1 MGQAS
6 FYHCC
11 CLLLVCLVLSTLNG
25 RAAAATRVRVSS
37 STTMTRN
44 IEEENALL
52 LLLAGPPVL
61 SESIMGTVG
70 RLPCNV
76 TPPIYEDRVALV
88 IWYKVGLKTPIY
100 SVDTRDSNFAQGTH
114 WSDETYRERLSFH
127 VEGRAGTLS
136 IKSTTED
143 DTGEYRCRVDF
154 QKSPT
159 RNSKVNLT
167 VIIPPESVIILDSK
181 GATIKDH
188 TLGPYNEGSAIN
200 ITCVAIGGRPQPRVT
215 WLHGNTIYKNASVGH
230 ALSERRVGN
239 VLSLARL
246 ERRNLHMQ
254 LTCRAEN
261 NNLTTPIISSVVLD
275 MNLRPL
281 IVKLQGEN
289 RPLSAGNSYQL
300 SCVVIGARP
309 APTITWW
316 KGSSPMKNTH
326 EIANPDGNMTTSV
339 LTFTPTIDDRGK
351 FLSCR
356 AEQGMIPESGL
367 EDGWKLDIY
376 HIPVVSLELG
386 TNSLNATLREGIDV
400 FFECNIKSNPWIYK
414 VSWRHNGAILANNP
428 AEGIAVSNQSLVLQN
443 ASRARSGIY
452 TCVGSNREG
461 DGESN
466 PVQLDIRFA
475 PVCRSNQ
482 RTTYSSGRHE
492 TVKVAC
498 EIDANPMEASYVWKF
513 NASQGETVDI
523 PASQVAVDRGRSI
536 AHYTPMTENDYGTL
550 LCWATNE
557 IGDQSEPC
565 VYTIV
570 PAGEPDPLLNCTV
583 LNQTSTGF
591 QIECIEGFDGGLQQD
606 FIMEVYVNGTTRNP
620 KFSKSNRPY
629 FEVSGLVPGM
639 GYNVFLIANNSK
651 GRSNATILQV
661 YTLKDPEKQTVR
673 ITFTK
678 FYQGV
683 RPASTTTTALAT
695 SSDCVCDEE
704 EFLGVGRGKGLVHD
718 AGQDQATE
726 DLSLAYAPVIED
738 IRPFL
743 GILAGIVGSVFL
755 VALII
760 VIVVRV
766 RGSSGRDR
774 NNYSHP
780 GNGGSGG
787 GGTGGGGVAVAG
799 TGGPAGTTAN
809 GNGSLGLLASN
820 NNGSLGIGGTLA
832 HNGGQ
837 SVQDMHRIG
846 RDTCHVTSSLDSI
859 DKNPDIIPQDGHDV
873 DDEWTTT
880 KGHNRAYATAALA
893 EQNAVITSSTYDHL
907 MPTYAV
913 VDKKTGGL
921 PPGSGHGHG
930 PYIQY
935 NTLIPVSKMG
945 AYASQQQ
952 QQQQQ
957 HPHTH
962 PHQHPHQ
969 HQLQAGQQQ
978 QQQQKTELSY
988 SDLTAPMV
996 GVGGSAVGV
1005 QRLAPYCS
1013 ATLGRPGR
1021 GQAELKR
1028 AEPNIYSQ
1036 VNVMMDDE
1044 ILADLQAATAAGGS
1058 YVAGAVVDNVG
1069 GRGASPSLYLQG
1081 HATRIDLA
1089 HHPMPMYSTSPMFA
1103 TNGGTITGVTMSHPS
1118 QLATFSPT
1126 PPPPIFTHSVMTAT
1140 GEGGLLQPVTCMG
1153 LVAAT
1158 SSAAAAAA
1166 SGQHQQ
1172 QQQHHHQTTANG
1184 GNGSIVGV
1192 NVGMSLY
1199 GSDVGKPQ
1207 LLKTVPEEMHH
1218 QLNGEDVLIAQD
1230 RNHGTGTRF

>member
-1 MGQAS
+1 MS
-6 FYHCC
+6 RSCSRSLSLPL
-11 CLLLVCLVLSTLNG
+11 CLLVLSALNG
-25 RAAAATRVRVSS
+25 QAAGATRVRVSS

-44 IEEENALL
+44 IEEEN
-52 LLLAGPPVL
+52 GPPVL

-127 VEGRAGTLS
+127 VEGRAGTLT

-167 VIIPPESVIILDSK
+167 VIIPPETVIILDSK
-181 GATIKDH
+181 GAAIKDH
-188 TLGPYNEGSAIN
+188 TLGPYNEGSGIN
-200 ITCVAIGGRPQPRVT
+200 ITCVAVGGRPQPRVT
-215 WLHGNTIYKNASVGH
+215 WLHGNTVYKDASVGQ

-239 VLSLARL
+239 VLSLQRL

-316 KGSSPMKNTH
+316 KGSTPMKNTH

-356 AEQGMIPESGL
+356 AEQSMIPESGM

-386 TNSLNATLREGIDV
+386 TNSLNSTLREGIDV

-414 VSWRHNGAILANNP
+414 VSWRHNGEILSNNP

-475 PVCRSNQ
+475 PVCRPRQ
-482 RTTYSSGRHE
+482 RVSYSSGRHE

-498 EIDANPMEASYVWKF
+498 EIDANPAEATYVWKF
-513 NASQGETVDI
+513 NATQGETVDI

-606 FIMEVYVNGTTRNP
+606 FIMEVYMNGTTRHP
-620 KFSKSNRPY
+620 KISKSKRPY

-639 GYNVFLIANNSK
+639 GYNVFLIAHNSK

-661 YTLKDPEKQTVR
+661 YTLKDPEKQT
-673 ITFTK
+673 
-678 FYQGV
+678 
-683 RPASTTTTALAT
+683 
-695 SSDCVCDEE
+695 
-704 EFLGVGRGKGLVHD
+704 
-718 AGQDQATE
+718 

-780 GNGGSGG
+780 GSGVGVGGTTGNGSGLG
-787 GGTGGGGVAVAG
+787 GGGGGVG
-799 TGGPAGTTAN
+799 GTTAN

-820 NNGSLGIGGTLA
+820 NNGSLVIGTLG

-846 RDTCHVTSSLDSI
+846 RETCHVTSSLDSI
-859 DKNPDIIPQDGHDV
+859 DKNPDIIPQGGLDGHDL
-873 DDEWTTT
+873 DDEWTT
-880 KGHNRAYATAALA
+880 KGHGRAYATAALA
-893 EQNAVITSSTYDHL
+893 EQNAVITSGTYDHL

-913 VDKKTGGL
+913 VDKKTAP
-921 PPGSGHGHG
+921 PPGHGQ
-930 PYIQY
+930 YIQY

-945 AYASQQQ
+945 AYANQQQ
-952 QQQQQ
+952 QLQQQ
-957 HPHTH
+957 P
-962 PHQHPHQ
+962 
-969 HQLQAGQQQ
+969 
-978 QQQQKTELSY
+978 QQKTELSY
-988 SDLTAPMV
+988 SELTAPL
-996 GVGGSAVGV
+996 VGGPVGV
-1005 QRLAPYCS
+1005 QRMAPYCS

-1021 GQAELKR
+1021 QTELKR

-1036 VNVMMDDE
+1036 
-1044 ILADLQAATAAGGS
+1044 
-1058 YVAGAVVDNVG
+1058 
-1069 GRGASPSLYLQG
+1069 
-1081 HATRIDLA
+1081 IDLA
-1089 HHPMPMYSTSPMFA
+1089 HHPMPMYSTSPMFG
-1103 TNGGTITGVTMSHPS
+1103 TNSTITGVTMSHPS

-1126 PPPPIFTHSVMTAT
+1126 PPPPIFTHSMVTT
-1140 GEGGLLQPVTCMG
+1140 GDGLLQPVTCMG
-1153 LVAAT
+1153 LVAT
-1158 SSAAAAAA
+1158 SSAGA
-1166 SGQHQQ
+1166 SVPGSVQLPPQQQ
-1172 QQQHHHQTTANG
+1172 QQQHQQLTAANG
-1184 GNGSIVGV
+1184 GNGSIVGM
-1192 NVGMSLY
+1192 GMSLY

-1207 LLKTVPEEMHH
+1207 LLKTVPEEVHH

-1230 RNHGTGTRF
+1230 RNLGSGTRF

>member
-1 MGQAS
+1 MS
-6 FYHCC
+6 RSCSRSLSLPL
-11 CLLLVCLVLSTLNG
+11 CLLVLSALNG
-25 RAAAATRVRVSS
+25 QAAGATRVRVSS

-44 IEEENALL
+44 IEEENALM

-127 VEGRAGTLS
+127 VEGRAGTLT

-167 VIIPPESVIILDSK
+167 VIIPPETVIILDSK
-181 GATIKDH
+181 GAAIKDH
-188 TLGPYNEGSAIN
+188 TLGPYNEGSGIN
-200 ITCVAIGGRPQPRVT
+200 ITCVAVGGRPQPRVT
-215 WLHGNTIYKNASVGH
+215 WLHGNTVYKDASVGQ

-239 VLSLARL
+239 VLSLQRL

-316 KGSSPMKNTH
+316 KGSTPMKNTH

-356 AEQGMIPESGL
+356 AEQSMIPESGM

-386 TNSLNATLREGIDV
+386 TNSLNSTLREGIDV

-414 VSWRHNGAILANNP
+414 VSWRHNGEILSNNP

-475 PVCRSNQ
+475 PVCRPRQ
-482 RTTYSSGRHE
+482 RVSYSSGRHE

-498 EIDANPMEASYVWKF
+498 EIDANPAEATYVWKF
-513 NASQGETVDI
+513 NATQGETVDI

-606 FIMEVYVNGTTRNP
+606 FIMEVYMNGTTRHP
-620 KFSKSNRPY
+620 KISKSKRPY

-639 GYNVFLIANNSK
+639 GYNVFLIAHNSK

-661 YTLKDPEKQTVR
+661 YTLKDPEKQT
-673 ITFTK
+673 
-678 FYQGV
+678 
-683 RPASTTTTALAT
+683 
-695 SSDCVCDEE
+695 
-704 EFLGVGRGKGLVHD
+704 
-718 AGQDQATE
+718 

-780 GNGGSGG
+780 GSGVGVGGTTGNGSGLG
-787 GGTGGGGVAVAG
+787 GGGGGVG
-799 TGGPAGTTAN
+799 GTTAN

-820 NNGSLGIGGTLA
+820 NNGSLVIGTLG

-846 RDTCHVTSSLDSI
+846 RETCHVTSSLDSI
-859 DKNPDIIPQDGHDV
+859 DKNPDIIPQDGHDL
-873 DDEWTTT
+873 DDEWTT
-880 KGHNRAYATAALA
+880 KGHGRAYATAALA
-893 EQNAVITSSTYDHL
+893 EQNAVITSGTYDHL

-913 VDKKTGGL
+913 VDKKTAP
-921 PPGSGHGHG
+921 PPGHGQ
-930 PYIQY
+930 YIQY

-945 AYASQQQ
+945 AYANQQQ
-952 QQQQQ
+952 QLQQQ
-957 HPHTH
+957 P
-962 PHQHPHQ
+962 
-969 HQLQAGQQQ
+969 
-978 QQQQKTELSY
+978 QQKTELSY
-988 SDLTAPMV
+988 SELTAPL
-996 GVGGSAVGV
+996 VGGPVGV
-1005 QRLAPYCS
+1005 QRMAPYCS

-1021 GQAELKR
+1021 QTELKR

-1036 VNVMMDDE
+1036 
-1044 ILADLQAATAAGGS
+1044 
-1058 YVAGAVVDNVG
+1058 
-1069 GRGASPSLYLQG
+1069 
-1081 HATRIDLA
+1081 IDLA
-1089 HHPMPMYSTSPMFA
+1089 HHPMPMYSTSPMFG
-1103 TNGGTITGVTMSHPS
+1103 TNSTITGVTMSHPS

-1126 PPPPIFTHSVMTAT
+1126 PPPPIFTHSMVTT
-1140 GEGGLLQPVTCMG
+1140 GDGLLQPVTCMG
-1153 LVAAT
+1153 LVAT
-1158 SSAAAAAA
+1158 SSAGA
-1166 SGQHQQ
+1166 SVPGSVQLPPQQQ
-1172 QQQHHHQTTANG
+1172 QQQHQQLTAANG
-1184 GNGSIVGV
+1184 GNGSIVGM
-1192 NVGMSLY
+1192 GMSLY

-1207 LLKTVPEEMHH
+1207 LLKTVPEEVHH

-1230 RNHGTGTRF
+1230 RNLGSGTRF

>member
-1 MGQAS
+1 MGRS
-6 FYHCC
+6 CSRWLSLPL
-11 CLLLVCLVLSTLNG
+11 CLLVLFVLSTLNG
-25 RAAAATRVRVSS
+25 QAEAASRVRVSS

-61 SESIMGTVG
+61 AESIMGTVG

-127 VEGRAGTLS
+127 VEGRAGTLTM
-136 IKSTTED
+136 KSTTED

-188 TLGPYNEGSAIN
+188 TLGPYNEGSGIN

-215 WLHGNTIYKNASVGH
+215 WLHGNTVYKDASVGQS
-230 ALSERRVGN
+230 LSERRVAN
-239 VLSLARL
+239 VLSLQRL

-316 KGSSPMKNTH
+316 KGSTPMKNTH
-326 EIANPDGNMTTSV
+326 EIGNPDGNMTTSV

-356 AEQGMIPESGL
+356 AEQSMIPESGL

-386 TNSLNATLREGIDV
+386 TNSLNSTLREGIDV

-414 VSWRHNGAILANNP
+414 VSWRHNGEILANNP

-475 PVCRSNQ
+475 PVCRPRQ
-482 RTTYSSGRHE
+482 RVSYSSGRHE

-498 EIDANPMEASYVWKF
+498 EIDANPAEATYVWKF
-513 NASQGETVDI
+513 NATQGETVDI

-606 FIMEVYVNGTTRNP
+606 FIMEVYMNGTTRHP
-620 KFSKSNRPY
+620 KISKSKRPY

-639 GYNVFLIANNSK
+639 GYNVFLIAHNSK

-661 YTLKDPEKQTVR
+661 YTLKDPEKQTVK

-678 FYQGV
+678 SFQGF
-683 RPASTTTTALAT
+683 RPAYPKSKATATTT
-695 SSDCVCDEE
+695 SDCVCDED
-704 EFLGVGRGKGLVHD
+704 EFINLGKGIGLDVGKD
-718 AGQDQATE
+718 VDQQE

-780 GNGGSGG
+780 GSGVVGVGGTTTGNGSGM
-787 GGTGGGGVAVAG
+787 GGV
-799 TGGPAGTTAN
+799 GGVGGMGGTTAN

-820 NNGSLGIGGTLA
+820 NNGSLVIGTLG

-846 RDTCHVTSSLDSI
+846 RETCHVTSSLDSI
-859 DKNPDIIPQDGHDV
+859 DKNPDIIPQDGHDL
-873 DDEWTTT
+873 DDEWTT
-880 KGHNRAYATAALA
+880 KGHGRAYATAAMA
-893 EQNAVITSSTYDHL
+893 EQNAVITSGTYDHL

-913 VDKKTGGL
+913 VDKKTG
-921 PPGSGHGHG
+921 PPPAHG

-945 AYASQQQ
+945 AYANQQQ
-952 QQQQQ
+952 QLQQQ
-957 HPHTH
+957 P
-962 PHQHPHQ
+962 
-969 HQLQAGQQQ
+969 
-978 QQQQKTELSY
+978 QQKTELSY
-988 SDLTAPMV
+988 SDLTAPL
-996 GVGGSAVGV
+996 VGGPVSV
-1005 QRLAPYCS
+1005 QRMAPYCS

-1021 GQAELKR
+1021 QTELKR

-1044 ILADLQAATAAGGS
+1044 ILANLQAATTSGRS

-1069 GRGASPSLYLQG
+1069 GAANLYVQG
-1081 HATRIDLA
+1081 YATRIDLA
-1089 HHPMPMYSTSPMFA
+1089 HHPMPMYSTSPMFG
-1103 TNGGTITGVTMSHPS
+1103 TNSTITGVTMSHPS

-1126 PPPPIFTHSVMTAT
+1126 PPPPIFTHSMVTT
-1140 GEGGLLQPVTCMG
+1140 GDGLLQPVTCMG
-1153 LVAAT
+1153 LVAT
-1158 SSAAAAAA
+1158 SSAA
-1166 SGQHQQ
+1166 SVPGSVPLPPQQQQHQQ
-1172 QQQHHHQTTANG
+1172 QQQQLTAANG
-1184 GNGSIVGV
+1184 GNGSIVGM
-1192 NVGMSLY
+1192 GMSLY

-1207 LLKTVPEEMHH
+1207 LLKTVPEEVHH

-1230 RNHGTGTRF
+1230 RNLGSGTRF

>member
-6 FYHCC
+6 LFCCHCC
-11 CLLLVCLVLSTLNG
+11 CLLVCLVLSTLNG
-25 RAAAATRVRVSS
+25 PAAGATRVRVSS

-44 IEEENALL
+44 IEEEN
-52 LLLAGPPVL
+52 GPPVL

-70 RLPCNV
+70 LLPCNV

-100 SVDTRDSNFAQGTH
+100 SVDTRDSNFDRGTH
-114 WSDETYRERLSFH
+114 WSDETYRERLSFN
-127 VEGRAGTLS
+127 VTGRAGTLS

-215 WLHGNTIYKNASVGH
+215 WLHGNTIYKNASVGQS
-230 ALSERRVGN
+230 LSERRVGN

-356 AEQGMIPESGL
+356 AEQSMIPESGM

-475 PVCRSNQ
+475 PVCRGGQ

-498 EIDANPMEASYVWKF
+498 EIDANPMEATYVWKF

-557 IGDQSEPC
+557 IGDQSDPC

-591 QIECIEGFDGGLQQD
+591 QIECIEGFDGGLQQE
-606 FIMEVYVNGTTRNP
+606 FIMEVYMNGTTRNP
-620 KFSKSNRPY
+620 KVSRLNRPY

-639 GYNVFLIANNSK
+639 GYNVFLIANNTK

-661 YTLKDPEKQTVR
+661 YTLKDPEKQT
-673 ITFTK
+673 
-678 FYQGV
+678 
-683 RPASTTTTALAT
+683 
-695 SSDCVCDEE
+695 
-704 EFLGVGRGKGLVHD
+704 
-718 AGQDQATE
+718 

-766 RGSSGRDR
+766 RGSTGRDR

-780 GNGGSGG
+780 GSGGG
-787 GGTGGGGVAVAG
+787 GGTGSGATGSAG
-799 TGGPAGTTAN
+799 IGGPGGTTAN

-859 DKNPDIIPQDGHDV
+859 DKNPDIIPQGGLDGHDV
-873 DDEWTTT
+873 DDEWTT
-880 KGHNRAYATAALA
+880 KGHSRAYATAALA

-913 VDKKTGGL
+913 VDKKTGG
-921 PPGSGHGHG
+921 PPPGHG

-945 AYASQQQ
+945 AYANQHQ

-957 HPHTH
+957 HTH
-962 PHQHPHQ
+962 PHQHQ
-969 HQLQAGQQQ
+969 HQLQGVP
-978 QQQQKTELSY
+978 QQQKTELSY

-996 GVGGSAVGV
+996 GSAVGV

-1021 GQAELKR
+1021 GQTELKR

-1036 VNVMMDDE
+1036 
-1044 ILADLQAATAAGGS
+1044 
-1058 YVAGAVVDNVG
+1058 
-1069 GRGASPSLYLQG
+1069 
-1081 HATRIDLA
+1081 IDLA

-1103 TNGGTITGVTMSHPS
+1103 TNSTITGVTMSHPS
-1118 QLATFSPT
+1118 QMATFSPT

-1158 SSAAAAAA
+1158 SSGA
-1166 SGQHQQ
+1166 GQQHQQ
-1172 QQQHHHQTTANG
+1172 QHQHQHQTTANG

>member
-1 MGQAS
+1 MS
-6 FYHCC
+6 RTSSRSLFLPL
-11 CLLLVCLVLSTLNG
+11 CLLVLSALNG
-25 RAAAATRVRVSS
+25 PAAAASRVRVSS

-127 VEGRAGTLS
+127 VEGRAGTLT

-181 GATIKDH
+181 GVTIEDH
-188 TLGPYNEGSAIN
+188 TLGPYNEGSGIN

-215 WLHGNTIYKNASVGH
+215 WLHGNTVYKNASVGQP
-230 ALSERRVGN
+230 LSERRVGN
-239 VLSLARL
+239 TLSLARL

-289 RPLSAGNSYQL
+289 RALSAGNSYQL

-316 KGSSPMKNTH
+316 KGSTPMKNTH
-326 EIANPDGNMTTSV
+326 EIATPDGNLTTSV

-356 AEQGMIPESGL
+356 AEQSMIPESGM

-386 TNSLNATLREGIDV
+386 TNSLNSTLREGIDV
-400 FFECNIKSNPWIYK
+400 FFECNIKSNPWIYE
-414 VSWRHNGAILANNP
+414 VSWRHNGKILTNNP

-475 PVCRSNQ
+475 PVCRPRQ
-482 RTTYSSGRHE
+482 RLSYSSGRHE

-498 EIDANPMEASYVWKF
+498 EIDANPAEATYVWKF
-513 NASQGETVDI
+513 NATQGETVDI

-565 VYTIV
+565 VYTIF

-591 QIECIEGFDGGLQQD
+591 QIECIEGFNGGLQQD
-606 FIMEVYVNGTTRNP
+606 FIMEVYMNGTTRHP
-620 KFSKSNRPY
+620 KISKSKRPY
-629 FEVSGLVPGM
+629 FEVNGLVPGM

-661 YTLKDPEKQTVR
+661 YTLKDPEKQTVK

-678 FYQGV
+678 SFQGL
-683 RPASTTTTALAT
+683 RPAYPKSKATATTT
-695 SSDCVCDEE
+695 SDCVCDED
-704 EFLGVGRGKGLVHD
+704 EFLNLGKGISHD
-718 AGQDQATE
+718 EGTDADQQE

-743 GILAGIVGSVFL
+743 GILAGIVGSIFL

-780 GNGGSGG
+780 GSGVGGVGGTTGNGSGMG
-787 GGTGGGGVAVAG
+787 GGGGGVG
-799 TGGPAGTTAN
+799 GTTAN

-820 NNGSLGIGGTLA
+820 NNGSLVIGTLG

-846 RDTCHVTSSLDSI
+846 RETCHVTSSLDSI
-859 DKNPDIIPQDGHDV
+859 DKNPDIIPQGGLDGHDL
-873 DDEWTTT
+873 DDEWTT
-880 KGHNRAYATAALA
+880 KGHGRTYATAAMA
-893 EQNAVITSSTYDHL
+893 EQNAVITSGTYDHL

-913 VDKKTGGL
+913 VDKKTAP
-921 PPGSGHGHG
+921 PPGHGQ
-930 PYIQY
+930 YIQY

-945 AYASQQQ
+945 AYANQQQ
-952 QQQQQ
+952 QLQQQ
-957 HPHTH
+957 P
-962 PHQHPHQ
+962 
-969 HQLQAGQQQ
+969 
-978 QQQQKTELSY
+978 QQKTELSY
-988 SDLTAPMV
+988 SELSAPLV
-996 GVGGSAVGV
+996 SGPVGV
-1005 QRLAPYCS
+1005 QRMAPYCS

-1021 GQAELKR
+1021 QAELKR

-1036 VNVMMDDE
+1036 
-1044 ILADLQAATAAGGS
+1044 
-1058 YVAGAVVDNVG
+1058 
-1069 GRGASPSLYLQG
+1069 
-1081 HATRIDLA
+1081 IDLA
-1089 HHPMPMYSTSPMFA
+1089 HHPMPMYSTSPMFG
-1103 TNGGTITGVTMSHPS
+1103 TNSTITGVTMSHPS

-1126 PPPPIFTHSVMTAT
+1126 PPPPIFTHSMVTT
-1140 GEGGLLQPVTCMG
+1140 GDGLLQPVTCMG
-1153 LVAAT
+1153 LVAT
-1158 SSAAAAAA
+1158 SSAGA
-1166 SGQHQQ
+1166 SVPGPVPLPPQQ
-1172 QQQHHHQTTANG
+1172 QQQQQLTAANG
-1184 GNGSIVGV
+1184 GNGSIVGM
-1192 NVGMSLY
+1192 GMSLY

-1207 LLKTVPEEMHH
+1207 LLKTVPEEVHH
-1218 QLNGEDVLIAQD
+1218 QLNGEDILIAQD
-1230 RNHGTGTRF
+1230 RNLGSGTRF

>member
-1 MGQAS
+1 MCLAVS
-6 FYHCC
+6 
-11 CLLLVCLVLSTLNG
+11 CLLSLLLCLVLPAFNG
-25 RAAAATRVRVSS
+25 HAAAATRARVSS

-52 LLLAGPPVL
+52 NLLAGPPVL
-61 SESIMGTVG
+61 SESIIGTMG

-127 VEGRAGTLS
+127 VEGRAGTLT

-167 VIIPPESVIILDSK
+167 VITPPESIIILDSK

-188 TLGPYNEGSAIN
+188 TLGPYNEGSN
-200 ITCVAIGGRPQPRVT
+200 VNVTCVAIGGRPQPRVT
-215 WLHGNTIYKNASVGH
+215 WWHGNTMFNSSGVGH
-230 ALSERRVGN
+230 PLSERRVGN
-239 VLSLARL
+239 VLSLAKLKRK
-246 ERRNLHMQ
+246 NLHMQ

-261 NNLTTPIISSVVLD
+261 NNLTTPIISSIVLD

-281 IVKLQGEN
+281 IVKLQDEN

-300 SCVVIGARP
+300 SCVVIGSRP
-309 APTITWW
+309 APTVTWW
-316 KGSSPMKNTH
+316 KGSTPMKNTH

-356 AEQGMIPESGL
+356 AEQSMIHESGM

-386 TNSLNATLREGIDV
+386 TNSLNATLREGVDV
-400 FFECNIKSNPWIYK
+400 FFECNIKSNPWIHK
-414 VSWRHNGAILANNP
+414 VSWRHNGEILANNP
-428 AEGIAVSNQSLVLQN
+428 AEGIVVANQSLVLQN
-443 ASRARSGIY
+443 ASRARTGIY
-452 TCVGSNREG
+452 TCIGSNREG

-475 PVCRSNQ
+475 PVCRAGQ

-498 EIDANPMEASYVWKF
+498 EIDANPADATYIWKF
-513 NASQGETVDI
+513 NATQGETADI
-523 PASQVAVDRGRSI
+523 PASLVAVDRGRSV
-536 AHYTPMTENDYGTL
+536 AHYTPMVENDYGTL
-550 LCWATNE
+550 LCWASNE

-565 VYTIV
+565 VYTIT
-570 PAGEPDPLLNCTV
+570 PAGEPDPLVNCTL
-583 LNQTSTGF
+583 LNQTSSGF

-606 FIMEVYVNGTTRNP
+606 FIMEVYVNGTTRFP
-620 KFSKSNRPY
+620 KIYKSKKPY

-639 GYNVFLIANNSK
+639 GYNVFLIAHNSK

-661 YTLKDPEKQTVR
+661 YTLKDPEKQTD
-673 ITFTK
+673 
-678 FYQGV
+678 QS
-683 RPASTTTTALAT
+683 PAY
-695 SSDCVCDEE
+695 
-704 EFLGVGRGKGLVHD
+704 GH
-718 AGQDQATE
+718 
-726 DLSLAYAPVIED
+726 VIED

-743 GILAGIVGSVFL
+743 GILAGIVGSIFL
-755 VALII
+755 VAVII
-760 VIVVRV
+760 VVVVRV

-780 GNGGSGG
+780 GNGGSS
-787 GGTGGGGVAVAG
+787 
-799 TGGPAGTTAN
+799 TAN
-809 GNGSLGLLASN
+809 GNGNLGILGSN
-820 NNGSLGIGGTLA
+820 NNGSLGIGTLA

-846 RDTCHVTSSLDSI
+846 RETCHVTSSLDSI

-873 DDEWTTT
+873 DDEWTT

-893 EQNAVITSSTYDHL
+893 EQNAVITSSTYDHII
-907 MPTYAV
+907 PTYAV
-913 VDKKTGGL
+913 VDKKSG
-921 PPGSGHGHG
+921 PPTAHGQ
-930 PYIQY
+930 YIQY

-945 AYASQQQ
+945 AYAN
-952 QQQQQ
+952 QQQQ
-957 HPHTH
+957 H
-962 PHQHPHQ
+962 QQ
-969 HQLQAGQQQ
+969 QQQQ

-988 SDLTAPMV
+988 SELAAPLVGNAV
-996 GVGGSAVGV
+996 GVGSV
-1005 QRLAPYCS
+1005 QRLTPYCS
-1013 ATLGRPGR
+1013 ATLGRPR
-1021 GQAELKR
+1021 QTELKR

-1036 VNVMMDDE
+1036 
-1044 ILADLQAATAAGGS
+1044 
-1058 YVAGAVVDNVG
+1058 
-1069 GRGASPSLYLQG
+1069 
-1081 HATRIDLA
+1081 IDLA
-1089 HHPMPMYSTSPMFA
+1089 HHPMYSTSPMFG
-1103 TNGGTITGVTMSHPS
+1103 TNSTITGVTMSHPS

-1126 PPPPIFTHSVMTAT
+1126 PPPPIFAHSVVAT
-1140 GEGGLLQPVTCMG
+1140 GDGLLQPVTCMG
-1153 LVAAT
+1153 LVAT
-1158 SSAAAAAA
+1158 SSAAAP
-1166 SGQHQQ
+1166 GNGPVVQQ
-1172 QQQHHHQTTANG
+1172 QATANGAG

-1192 NVGMSLY
+1192 GVGMSLY
-1199 GSDVGKPQ
+1199 GSDVAKPQ

-1218 QLNGEDVLIAQD
+1218 QLNGDEMLISQD

>member
-1 MGQAS
+1 MGRS
-6 FYHCC
+6 CSRWLSLPL
-11 CLLLVCLVLSTLNG
+11 CLLVLFVLSTLNG
-25 RAAAATRVRVSS
+25 QAEAASRVRVSS

-61 SESIMGTVG
+61 AESIMGTVG

-127 VEGRAGTLS
+127 VEGRAGTLTM
-136 IKSTTED
+136 KSTTED

-188 TLGPYNEGSAIN
+188 TLGPYNEGSGIN

-215 WLHGNTIYKNASVGH
+215 WLHGNTVYKDASVGQS
-230 ALSERRVGN
+230 LSERRVAN
-239 VLSLARL
+239 VLSLQRL

-316 KGSSPMKNTH
+316 KGSTPMKNTH
-326 EIANPDGNMTTSV
+326 EIGNPDGNMTTSV

-356 AEQGMIPESGL
+356 AEQSMIPESGL

-386 TNSLNATLREGIDV
+386 TNSLNSTLREGIDV

-414 VSWRHNGAILANNP
+414 VSWRHNGEILANNP

-475 PVCRSNQ
+475 PVCRPRQ
-482 RTTYSSGRHE
+482 RVSYSSGRHE

-498 EIDANPMEASYVWKF
+498 EIDANPAEATYVWKF
-513 NASQGETVDI
+513 NATQGETVDI

-606 FIMEVYVNGTTRNP
+606 FIMEVYMNGTTRHP
-620 KFSKSNRPY
+620 KISKSKRPY

-639 GYNVFLIANNSK
+639 GYNVFLIAHNSK

-661 YTLKDPEKQTVR
+661 YTLKDPEKQTVK

-678 FYQGV
+678 SFQGF
-683 RPASTTTTALAT
+683 RPAYPKSKATATTT
-695 SSDCVCDEE
+695 SDCVCDED
-704 EFLGVGRGKGLVHD
+704 EFINLGKGIGLDVGKD
-718 AGQDQATE
+718 VDQQE

-780 GNGGSGG
+780 GSGVVGVGGTTTGNGSGM
-787 GGTGGGGVAVAG
+787 GGV
-799 TGGPAGTTAN
+799 GGVGGMGGTTAN

-820 NNGSLGIGGTLA
+820 NNGSLVIGTLG

-846 RDTCHVTSSLDSI
+846 RETCHVTSSLDSI
-859 DKNPDIIPQDGHDV
+859 DKNPDIIPQDGHDL
-873 DDEWTTT
+873 DDEWTT
-880 KGHNRAYATAALA
+880 KGHGRAYATAAMA
-893 EQNAVITSSTYDHL
+893 EQNAVITSGTYDHL

-913 VDKKTGGL
+913 VDKKTG
-921 PPGSGHGHG
+921 PPPAHG

-945 AYASQQQ
+945 AYANQQQ
-952 QQQQQ
+952 QLQQQ
-957 HPHTH
+957 P
-962 PHQHPHQ
+962 
-969 HQLQAGQQQ
+969 
-978 QQQQKTELSY
+978 QQKTELSY
-988 SDLTAPMV
+988 SDLTAPL
-996 GVGGSAVGV
+996 VGGPVSV
-1005 QRLAPYCS
+1005 QRMAPYCS

-1021 GQAELKR
+1021 QTELKR

-1036 VNVMMDDE
+1036 
-1044 ILADLQAATAAGGS
+1044 
-1058 YVAGAVVDNVG
+1058 
-1069 GRGASPSLYLQG
+1069 
-1081 HATRIDLA
+1081 IDLA
-1089 HHPMPMYSTSPMFA
+1089 HHPMPMYSTSPMFG
-1103 TNGGTITGVTMSHPS
+1103 TNSTITGVTMSHPS

-1126 PPPPIFTHSVMTAT
+1126 PPPPIFTHSMVTT
-1140 GEGGLLQPVTCMG
+1140 GDGLLQPVTCMG
-1153 LVAAT
+1153 LVAT
-1158 SSAAAAAA
+1158 SSAA
-1166 SGQHQQ
+1166 SVPGSVPLPPQQQQHQQ
-1172 QQQHHHQTTANG
+1172 QQQQLTAANG
-1184 GNGSIVGV
+1184 GNGSIVGM
-1192 NVGMSLY
+1192 GMSLY

-1207 LLKTVPEEMHH
+1207 LLKTVPEEVHH

-1230 RNHGTGTRF
+1230 RNLGSGTRF

>member
-1 MGQAS
+1 MGRS
-6 FYHCC
+6 CSRSLSLPL
-11 CLLLVCLVLSTLNG
+11 CLLVLSALNG
-25 RAAAATRVRVSS
+25 QAAAATRVRVSS

-61 SESIMGTVG
+61 AESIMGTVG

-127 VEGRAGTLS
+127 VEGRAGTLT
-136 IKSTTED
+136 IKSTTAD

-188 TLGPYNEGSAIN
+188 TLGPYNEGSGIN

-215 WLHGNTIYKNASVGH
+215 WLHGNTVYKDASVGQS
-230 ALSERRVGN
+230 LSERRVGN
-239 VLSLARL
+239 VLSLQRL

-316 KGSSPMKNTH
+316 KGSTPMKNTH
-326 EIANPDGNMTTSV
+326 EIGNPDGNMTTSV

-356 AEQGMIPESGL
+356 AEQSMIPESGL

-386 TNSLNATLREGIDV
+386 TNSLNSTLREGIDV

-414 VSWRHNGAILANNP
+414 VSWRHNGEILANNP

-475 PVCRSNQ
+475 PVCRPRQ
-482 RTTYSSGRHE
+482 RVSYSSGRHE

-498 EIDANPMEASYVWKF
+498 EIDANPAEATYVWKF
-513 NASQGETVDI
+513 NATQGETVDI

-606 FIMEVYVNGTTRNP
+606 FIMEVYMNGTTRHP
-620 KFSKSNRPY
+620 KISKSKRPY
-629 FEVSGLVPGM
+629 FEVSGLMPGM
-639 GYNVFLIANNSK
+639 GYNVFLIAHNSK

-661 YTLKDPEKQTVR
+661 YTLKDPEKQT
-673 ITFTK
+673 
-678 FYQGV
+678 
-683 RPASTTTTALAT
+683 
-695 SSDCVCDEE
+695 
-704 EFLGVGRGKGLVHD
+704 
-718 AGQDQATE
+718 

-780 GNGGSGG
+780 GSGVVGVGGTTTGNGSGLGGGAGG
-787 GGTGGGGVAVAG
+787 GGLG
-799 TGGPAGTTAN
+799 GTTAN

-820 NNGSLGIGGTLA
+820 NNGSLVIGTLG

-846 RDTCHVTSSLDSI
+846 RETCHVTSSLDSI
-859 DKNPDIIPQDGHDV
+859 DKNPDIIPQGGLDGHDL
-873 DDEWTTT
+873 DDEWTT
-880 KGHNRAYATAALA
+880 KGHGRAYATAALA
-893 EQNAVITSSTYDHL
+893 EQNAVITSGTYDHL

-913 VDKKTGGL
+913 VDKKTG
-921 PPGSGHGHG
+921 PPPGHG

-945 AYASQQQ
+945 AYANQQQ
-952 QQQQQ
+952 QLQQQ
-957 HPHTH
+957 P
-962 PHQHPHQ
+962 
-969 HQLQAGQQQ
+969 
-978 QQQQKTELSY
+978 QQKTELSY
-988 SDLTAPMV
+988 SDLTAPL
-996 GVGGSAVGV
+996 VGGPVSV
-1005 QRLAPYCS
+1005 QRMAPYCS

-1021 GQAELKR
+1021 QAELKR

-1036 VNVMMDDE
+1036 
-1044 ILADLQAATAAGGS
+1044 
-1058 YVAGAVVDNVG
+1058 
-1069 GRGASPSLYLQG
+1069 
-1081 HATRIDLA
+1081 IDLA
-1089 HHPMPMYSTSPMFA
+1089 HHPMPMYSTSPMFG
-1103 TNGGTITGVTMSHPS
+1103 TNSTITGVTMSHPS

-1126 PPPPIFTHSVMTAT
+1126 PPPPIFTHSMVTT
-1140 GEGGLLQPVTCMG
+1140 GDGLLQPVTCMG
-1153 LVAAT
+1153 LVAT
-1158 SSAAAAAA
+1158 SSAAPVPG
-1166 SGQHQQ
+1166 SVPLPPQQQQHQQ
-1172 QQQHHHQTTANG
+1172 QQQLTAANG
-1184 GNGSIVGV
+1184 GNGSIVGM
-1192 NVGMSLY
+1192 GMSLY

-1207 LLKTVPEEMHH
+1207 LLKTVPEEVHH

-1230 RNHGTGTRF
+1230 RNLGSGTRF

>member
-1 MGQAS
+1 MRLS
-6 FYHCC
+6 VSCLLSLLL
-11 CLLLVCLVLSTLNG
+11 CLLLSTFNG
-25 RAAAATRVRVSS
+25 HAAAATRARVSS

-52 LLLAGPPVL
+52 NLLAGPPVL
-61 SESIMGTVG
+61 SESIIGTLG

-114 WSDETYRERLSFH
+114 WSDETYRERLSFY
-127 VEGRAGTLS
+127 VEGRAGTLT
-136 IKSTTED
+136 IKSTSED

-167 VIIPPESVIILDSK
+167 VITPPESIIILDSK
-181 GATIKDH
+181 GATIMDH
-188 TLGPYNEGSAIN
+188 TLGPYNEGSSVN
-200 ITCVAIGGRPQPRVT
+200 VTCVAIGGRPQPRVT
-215 WLHGNTIYKNASVGH
+215 WWHGNTMFNSSGMGNP
-230 ALSERRVGN
+230 LSERRVGN
-239 VLSLARL
+239 VLSLAKLKRK
-246 ERRNLHMQ
+246 NLHMQ

-261 NNLTTPIISSVVLD
+261 NNLTSPIISSIVLD

-289 RPLSAGNSYQL
+289 RPLSAENSYKL
-300 SCVVIGARP
+300 SCDVIGSRP
-309 APTITWW
+309 APTVTWW
-316 KGSSPMKNTH
+316 KGSTPMKNTQ
-326 EIANPDGNMTTSV
+326 ETEKSDGNMTTSV

-356 AEQGMIPESGL
+356 AEQGMIPESGM

-386 TNSLNATLREGIDV
+386 TNSLNSTLREGVDV

-414 VSWRHNGAILANNP
+414 VSWRHNGKILESNP
-428 AEGIAVSNQSLVLQN
+428 AEGIVVANQSLVLQN
-443 ASRARSGIY
+443 ASRARTGIY

-475 PVCRSNQ
+475 PVCRAKQ
-482 RTTYSSGRHE
+482 RTTYSSGRQE

-498 EIDANPMEASYVWKF
+498 EIDANPPEATYVWKF
-513 NASQGETVDI
+513 NASQGEVADI
-523 PASQVAVDRGRSI
+523 PASLVAVDRGRSV
-536 AHYTPMTENDYGTL
+536 AHYTPMMENDYGTL
-550 LCWATNE
+550 LCWASNE

-565 VYTIV
+565 VYTIT
-570 PAGEPDPLLNCTV
+570 PAGEPDPLLNCTL
-583 LNQTSTGF
+583 LNQTSSGF

-606 FIMEVYVNGTTRNP
+606 FIMEVYVNGTTRYP
-620 KFSKSNRPY
+620 KIYKSKKPY

-639 GYNVFLIANNSK
+639 GYNVFLIAHNSK

-661 YTLKDPEKQTVR
+661 YTLKDPEKQTVK
-673 ITFTK
+673 ITFTQT
-678 FYQGV
+678 YQALK
-683 RPASTTTTALAT
+683 PAYGITTKTKTPTATIITETTTTSAKQPT
-695 SSDCVCDEE
+695 SDCVCDED
-704 EFLGVGRGKGLVHD
+704 EFMSVGNGAYD
-718 AGQDQATE
+718 E
-726 DLSLAYAPVIED
+726 DYLPAYAPVIED

-743 GILAGIVGSVFL
+743 GILAGIVGSIFL
-755 VALII
+755 VAII
-760 VIVVRV
+760 IAVVVRV

-780 GNGGSGG
+780 GNGGSSSS
-787 GGTGGGGVAVAG
+787 
-799 TGGPAGTTAN
+799 TAN
-809 GNGSLGLLASN
+809 GNGNLGILGSN
-820 NNGSLGIGGTLA
+820 NNGSLGIGTLA

-846 RDTCHVTSSLDSI
+846 RETCHVTSSLDSI

-873 DDEWTTT
+873 DDEWTT
-880 KGHNRAYATAALA
+880 KGHGRAYATAALA
-893 EQNAVITSSTYDHL
+893 EQNAVIASTTYDHI

-913 VDKKTGGL
+913 VDKKNG
-921 PPGSGHGHG
+921 PPTAHG

-945 AYASQQQ
+945 AYANQQQQQHQQ

-957 HPHTH
+957 H
-962 PHQHPHQ
+962 QQQ
-969 HQLQAGQQQ
+969 HQQQQ
-978 QQQQKTELSY
+978 HQQQQKTELSY
-988 SDLTAPMV
+988 SEFAAPLV
-996 GVGGSAVGV
+996 GSAVGV
-1005 QRLAPYCS
+1005 GVQRLTPYCS
-1013 ATLGRPGR
+1013 ATLGRPR
-1021 GQAELKR
+1021 QSELKR

-1036 VNVMMDDE
+1036 
-1044 ILADLQAATAAGGS
+1044 
-1058 YVAGAVVDNVG
+1058 
-1069 GRGASPSLYLQG
+1069 
-1081 HATRIDLA
+1081 IDLA
-1089 HHPMPMYSTSPMFA
+1089 HHPMYSTSPMFG
-1103 TNGGTITGVTMSHPS
+1103 TNSTITGVTMSHPS

-1126 PPPPIFTHSVMTAT
+1126 PPPPIFAHSVVTT
-1140 GEGGLLQPVTCMG
+1140 GDGLLQPVTCMG
-1153 LVAAT
+1153 LVAT

-1166 SGQHQQ
+1166 GNGPVQQQHQQ
-1172 QQQHHHQTTANG
+1172 QQQAATTG

-1192 NVGMSLY
+1192 NVGVGVGMGLY
-1199 GSDVGKPQ
+1199 GSDVAKPQ
-1207 LLKTVPEEMHH
+1207 LLKTVPEELHH
-1218 QLNGEDVLIAQD
+1218 QLNGEEVLITQD

>member
-1 MGQAS
+1 MGRS
-6 FYHCC
+6 CSRSLSLSL
-11 CLLLVCLVLSTLNG
+11 CLLVLSALHG
-25 RAAAATRVRVSS
+25 QAAAASRVRVSS

-44 IEEENALL
+44 IEEEN
-52 LLLAGPPVL
+52 GPPVL

-114 WSDETYRERLSFH
+114 WSDENYRERLSFH
-127 VEGRAGTLS
+127 VEGRAGTLT
-136 IKSTTED
+136 IKSTTEE

-167 VIIPPESVIILDSK
+167 VIIPPESVLILDSK
-181 GATIKDH
+181 GITIEDR
-188 TLGPYNEGSAIN
+188 TLGPYNEGSGIN

-215 WLHGNTIYKNASVGH
+215 WLHGNTVYKDASVGH

-239 VLSLARL
+239 VLSLQRL

-316 KGSSPMKNTH
+316 KGSTPMKNTH

-356 AEQGMIPESGL
+356 AEQSMIPESGM

-386 TNSLNATLREGIDV
+386 TNSLNSTLREGIDV

-414 VSWRHNGAILANNP
+414 VSWRHNGEILSNNP
-428 AEGIAVSNQSLVLQN
+428 AAGIAVSNQSLVLQN

-475 PVCRSNQ
+475 PVCRPRQ
-482 RTTYSSGRHE
+482 RISYSSGRHE

-498 EIDANPMEASYVWKF
+498 EIDANPAEASYVWKF
-513 NASQGETVDI
+513 NATQGETVDI

-606 FIMEVYVNGTTRNP
+606 FIMEVHMNGTTRNP
-620 KFSKSNRPY
+620 KISKSKRPY
-629 FEVSGLVPGM
+629 FEVSGLMPGM
-639 GYNVFLIANNSK
+639 GYNVFLIAHNSK

-661 YTLKDPEKQTVR
+661 YTLKDPEKQTVT

-678 FYQGV
+678 SFQGF
-683 RPASTTTTALAT
+683 RPAYPKAKTTATTT
-695 SSDCVCDEE
+695 SDCVCDED
-704 EFLGVGRGKGLVHD
+704 EFLNLGRAISHDEGKDV
-718 AGQDQATE
+718 DQQE

-780 GNGGSGG
+780 GSGVGGVGVGGTTGNGSGVG
-787 GGTGGGGVAVAG
+787 GGGGVG
-799 TGGPAGTTAN
+799 GTTAN
-809 GNGSLGLLASN
+809 GNGSLGLLTSN
-820 NNGSLGIGGTLA
+820 NNGSLVIGTLG

-846 RDTCHVTSSLDSI
+846 RETCHVTSSLDSI
-859 DKNPDIIPQDGHDV
+859 DKNPDIIPQGGLDGHDL
-873 DDEWTTT
+873 DDEWTT
-880 KGHNRAYATAALA
+880 KGHGRAYATAAMA
-893 EQNAVITSSTYDHL
+893 EQNAVITSGTYDHL

-913 VDKKTGGL
+913 VDKKTA
-921 PPGSGHGHG
+921 PPPGHG

-945 AYASQQQ
+945 AYANQQQ
-952 QQQQQ
+952 QLQQQ
-957 HPHTH
+957 P
-962 PHQHPHQ
+962 
-969 HQLQAGQQQ
+969 
-978 QQQQKTELSY
+978 QQKTELSY
-988 SDLTAPMV
+988 SELTAPL
-996 GVGGSAVGV
+996 VGGTVSV
-1005 QRLAPYCS
+1005 QRMAPYCS

-1021 GQAELKR
+1021 QAELKR

-1036 VNVMMDDE
+1036 
-1044 ILADLQAATAAGGS
+1044 
-1058 YVAGAVVDNVG
+1058 
-1069 GRGASPSLYLQG
+1069 
-1081 HATRIDLA
+1081 IDLA
-1089 HHPMPMYSTSPMFA
+1089 HHPMPMYSTSPMFG
-1103 TNGGTITGVTMSHPS
+1103 TNSTITGVTMSHPS

-1126 PPPPIFTHSVMTAT
+1126 PPPPIFTHSMVTT
-1140 GEGGLLQPVTCMG
+1140 GDGLLQPVTCMG
-1153 LVAAT
+1153 LVAT
-1158 SSAAAAAA
+1158 SSAAA
-1166 SGQHQQ
+1166 SGPGPGPLPLAPQQ
-1172 QQQHHHQTTANG
+1172 QQQMTATNG
-1184 GNGSIVGV
+1184 GNGSIVGM
-1192 NVGMSLY
+1192 GMSLY

-1207 LLKTVPEEMHH
+1207 LLKTVPEEIHH

-1230 RNHGTGTRF
+1230 RSIGSGTRF

>member
-1 MGQAS
+1 MS
-6 FYHCC
+6 RTSSRSLFLPL
-11 CLLLVCLVLSTLNG
+11 CLLVLSALNG
-25 RAAAATRVRVSS
+25 PAAAASRVRVSS

-44 IEEENALL
+44 IEEEN
-52 LLLAGPPVL
+52 GPPVL

-127 VEGRAGTLS
+127 VEGRAGTLT

-181 GATIKDH
+181 GVTIEDH
-188 TLGPYNEGSAIN
+188 TLGPYNEGSGIN

-215 WLHGNTIYKNASVGH
+215 WLHGNTVYKNASVGQP
-230 ALSERRVGN
+230 LSERRVGN
-239 VLSLARL
+239 TLSLARL

-289 RPLSAGNSYQL
+289 RALSAGNSYQL

-316 KGSSPMKNTH
+316 KGSTPMKNTH
-326 EIANPDGNMTTSV
+326 EIATPDGNLTTSV

-356 AEQGMIPESGL
+356 AEQSMIPESGM

-386 TNSLNATLREGIDV
+386 TNSLNSTLREGIDV
-400 FFECNIKSNPWIYK
+400 FFECNIKSNPWIYE
-414 VSWRHNGAILANNP
+414 VSWRHNGKILTNNP

-475 PVCRSNQ
+475 PVCRPRQ
-482 RTTYSSGRHE
+482 RLSYSSGRHE

-498 EIDANPMEASYVWKF
+498 EIDANPAEATYVWKF
-513 NASQGETVDI
+513 NATQGETVDI

-565 VYTIV
+565 VYTIF

-591 QIECIEGFDGGLQQD
+591 QIECIEGFNGGLQQD
-606 FIMEVYVNGTTRNP
+606 FIMEVYMNGTTRHP
-620 KFSKSNRPY
+620 KISKSKRPY

-661 YTLKDPEKQTVR
+661 YTLKDPEKQT
-673 ITFTK
+673 
-678 FYQGV
+678 
-683 RPASTTTTALAT
+683 
-695 SSDCVCDEE
+695 
-704 EFLGVGRGKGLVHD
+704 
-718 AGQDQATE
+718 

-743 GILAGIVGSVFL
+743 GILAGIVGSIFL

-780 GNGGSGG
+780 GSGVGGVGGVGGTTGNGSGMG
-787 GGTGGGGVAVAG
+787 GGGGGVG
-799 TGGPAGTTAN
+799 GTTAN

-820 NNGSLGIGGTLA
+820 NNGSLVIGTLG

-846 RDTCHVTSSLDSI
+846 RETCHVTSSLDSI
-859 DKNPDIIPQDGHDV
+859 DKNPDIIPQGGLDGHDL
-873 DDEWTTT
+873 DDEWTT
-880 KGHNRAYATAALA
+880 KGHGRTYATAAMA
-893 EQNAVITSSTYDHL
+893 EQNAVITSGTYDHL

-913 VDKKTGGL
+913 VDKKTAP
-921 PPGSGHGHG
+921 PPGHGQ
-930 PYIQY
+930 YIQY

-945 AYASQQQ
+945 AYANQQQ
-952 QQQQQ
+952 QLQQQ
-957 HPHTH
+957 P
-962 PHQHPHQ
+962 
-969 HQLQAGQQQ
+969 
-978 QQQQKTELSY
+978 QQKTELSY
-988 SDLTAPMV
+988 SELSAPLV
-996 GVGGSAVGV
+996 SGPVGV
-1005 QRLAPYCS
+1005 QRMAPYCS

-1021 GQAELKR
+1021 QAELKR

-1044 ILADLQAATAAGGS
+1044 ILADLQAATASGRS

-1069 GRGASPSLYLQG
+1069 GAPNLYVQG
-1081 HATRIDLA
+1081 YATRIDLA
-1089 HHPMPMYSTSPMFA
+1089 HHPMPMYSTSPMFG
-1103 TNGGTITGVTMSHPS
+1103 TNSTITGVTMSHPS

-1126 PPPPIFTHSVMTAT
+1126 PPPPIFTHSMVTT
-1140 GEGGLLQPVTCMG
+1140 GDGLLQPVTCMG
-1153 LVAAT
+1153 LVAT
-1158 SSAAAAAA
+1158 SSAGA
-1166 SGQHQQ
+1166 SVPGPVPLAPQQ
-1172 QQQHHHQTTANG
+1172 QQQQQLTAANG
-1184 GNGSIVGV
+1184 GNGSIVGM
-1192 NVGMSLY
+1192 GMSLY

-1207 LLKTVPEEMHH
+1207 LLKTVPEEVHH
-1218 QLNGEDVLIAQD
+1218 QLNGEDILIAQD
-1230 RNHGTGTRF
+1230 RNLGSGTRF

>member
-1 MGQAS
+1 MIEGWVATMS
-6 FYHCC
+6 RTSSRSLFLPL
-11 CLLLVCLVLSTLNG
+11 CLLVLSALNG
-25 RAAAATRVRVSS
+25 PAAAASRVRVSS

-127 VEGRAGTLS
+127 VEGRAGTLT

-181 GATIKDH
+181 GVTIEDH
-188 TLGPYNEGSAIN
+188 TLGPYNEGSGIN

-215 WLHGNTIYKNASVGH
+215 WLHGNTVYKNASVGQP
-230 ALSERRVGN
+230 LSERRVGN
-239 VLSLARL
+239 TLSLARL

-289 RPLSAGNSYQL
+289 RALSAGNSYQL

-316 KGSSPMKNTH
+316 KGSTPMKNTH
-326 EIANPDGNMTTSV
+326 EIATPDGNLTTSV

-356 AEQGMIPESGL
+356 AEQSMIPESGM

-386 TNSLNATLREGIDV
+386 TNSLNSTLREGIDV
-400 FFECNIKSNPWIYK
+400 FFECNIKSNPWIYE
-414 VSWRHNGAILANNP
+414 VSWRHNGKILTNNP

-475 PVCRSNQ
+475 PVCRPRQ
-482 RTTYSSGRHE
+482 RLSYSSGRHE

-498 EIDANPMEASYVWKF
+498 EIDANPAEATYVWKF
-513 NASQGETVDI
+513 NATQGETVDI

-565 VYTIV
+565 VYTIF

-591 QIECIEGFDGGLQQD
+591 QIECIEGFNGGLQQD
-606 FIMEVYVNGTTRNP
+606 FIMEVYMNGTTRHP
-620 KFSKSNRPY
+620 KISKSKRPY
-629 FEVSGLVPGM
+629 FEVNGLVPGM

-661 YTLKDPEKQTVR
+661 YTLKDPEKQTVK

-678 FYQGV
+678 SFQGL
-683 RPASTTTTALAT
+683 RPAYPKSKATATTT
-695 SSDCVCDEE
+695 SDCVCDED
-704 EFLGVGRGKGLVHD
+704 EFLNLGKGISHD
-718 AGQDQATE
+718 EGTDADQQE

-743 GILAGIVGSVFL
+743 GILAGIVGSIFL

-780 GNGGSGG
+780 GSGVGGVGGTTGNGSGMG
-787 GGTGGGGVAVAG
+787 GGGGGVG
-799 TGGPAGTTAN
+799 GTTAN

-820 NNGSLGIGGTLA
+820 NNGSLVIGTLG

-846 RDTCHVTSSLDSI
+846 RETCHVTSSLDSI
-859 DKNPDIIPQDGHDV
+859 DKNPDIIPQGGLDGHDL
-873 DDEWTTT
+873 DDEWTT
-880 KGHNRAYATAALA
+880 KGHGRTYATAAMA
-893 EQNAVITSSTYDHL
+893 EQNAVITSGTYDHL

-913 VDKKTGGL
+913 VDKKTAP
-921 PPGSGHGHG
+921 PPGHGQ
-930 PYIQY
+930 YIQY

-945 AYASQQQ
+945 AYANQQQ
-952 QQQQQ
+952 QLQQQ
-957 HPHTH
+957 P
-962 PHQHPHQ
+962 
-969 HQLQAGQQQ
+969 
-978 QQQQKTELSY
+978 QQKTELSY
-988 SDLTAPMV
+988 SELSAPLV
-996 GVGGSAVGV
+996 SGPVGV
-1005 QRLAPYCS
+1005 QRMAPYCS

-1021 GQAELKR
+1021 QAELKR

-1036 VNVMMDDE
+1036 
-1044 ILADLQAATAAGGS
+1044 
-1058 YVAGAVVDNVG
+1058 
-1069 GRGASPSLYLQG
+1069 
-1081 HATRIDLA
+1081 IDLA
-1089 HHPMPMYSTSPMFA
+1089 HHPMPMYSTSPMFG
-1103 TNGGTITGVTMSHPS
+1103 TNSTITGVTMSHPS

-1126 PPPPIFTHSVMTAT
+1126 PPPPIFTHSMVTT
-1140 GEGGLLQPVTCMG
+1140 GDGLLQPVTCMG
-1153 LVAAT
+1153 LVAT
-1158 SSAAAAAA
+1158 SSAGA
-1166 SGQHQQ
+1166 SVPGPVPLPPQQ
-1172 QQQHHHQTTANG
+1172 QQQQQLTAANG
-1184 GNGSIVGV
+1184 GNGSIVGM
-1192 NVGMSLY
+1192 GMSLY

-1207 LLKTVPEEMHH
+1207 LLKTVPEEVHH
-1218 QLNGEDVLIAQD
+1218 QLNGEDILIAQD
-1230 RNHGTGTRF
+1230 RNLGSGTRF

>member
-1 MGQAS
+1 MS
-6 FYHCC
+6 RSCSRSLSLPL
-11 CLLLVCLVLSTLNG
+11 CLLVLSALNG
-25 RAAAATRVRVSS
+25 QAAGATRVRVSS

-44 IEEENALL
+44 IEEENALM

-127 VEGRAGTLS
+127 VEGRAGTLT

-167 VIIPPESVIILDSK
+167 VIIPPETVIILDSK
-181 GATIKDH
+181 GAAIKDH
-188 TLGPYNEGSAIN
+188 TLGPYNEGSGIN
-200 ITCVAIGGRPQPRVT
+200 ITCVAVGGRPQPRVT
-215 WLHGNTIYKNASVGH
+215 WLHGNTVYKDASVGQ

-239 VLSLARL
+239 VLSLQRL

-316 KGSSPMKNTH
+316 KGSTPMKNTH

-356 AEQGMIPESGL
+356 AEQSMIPESGM

-386 TNSLNATLREGIDV
+386 TNSLNSTLREGIDV

-414 VSWRHNGAILANNP
+414 VSWRHNGEILSNNP

-475 PVCRSNQ
+475 PVCRPRQ
-482 RTTYSSGRHE
+482 RVSYSSGRHE

-498 EIDANPMEASYVWKF
+498 EIDANPAEATYVWKF
-513 NASQGETVDI
+513 NATQGETVDI

-606 FIMEVYVNGTTRNP
+606 FIMEVYMNGTTRHP
-620 KFSKSNRPY
+620 KISKSKRPY

-639 GYNVFLIANNSK
+639 GYNVFLIAHNSK

-661 YTLKDPEKQTVR
+661 YTLKDPEKQT
-673 ITFTK
+673 
-678 FYQGV
+678 
-683 RPASTTTTALAT
+683 
-695 SSDCVCDEE
+695 
-704 EFLGVGRGKGLVHD
+704 
-718 AGQDQATE
+718 

-780 GNGGSGG
+780 GSGVGVGGTTGNGSGLG
-787 GGTGGGGVAVAG
+787 GGGGGVG
-799 TGGPAGTTAN
+799 GTTAN

-820 NNGSLGIGGTLA
+820 NNGSLVIGTLG

-846 RDTCHVTSSLDSI
+846 RETCHVTSSLDSI
-859 DKNPDIIPQDGHDV
+859 DKNPDIIPQGGLDGHDL
-873 DDEWTTT
+873 DDEWTT
-880 KGHNRAYATAALA
+880 KGHGRAYATAALA
-893 EQNAVITSSTYDHL
+893 EQNAVITSGTYDHL

-913 VDKKTGGL
+913 VDKKTAP
-921 PPGSGHGHG
+921 PPGHGQ
-930 PYIQY
+930 YIQY

-945 AYASQQQ
+945 AYANQQQ
-952 QQQQQ
+952 QLQQQ
-957 HPHTH
+957 P
-962 PHQHPHQ
+962 
-969 HQLQAGQQQ
+969 
-978 QQQQKTELSY
+978 QQKTELSY
-988 SDLTAPMV
+988 SELTAPL
-996 GVGGSAVGV
+996 VGGPVGV
-1005 QRLAPYCS
+1005 QRMAPYCS

-1021 GQAELKR
+1021 QTELKR

-1036 VNVMMDDE
+1036 
-1044 ILADLQAATAAGGS
+1044 
-1058 YVAGAVVDNVG
+1058 
-1069 GRGASPSLYLQG
+1069 
-1081 HATRIDLA
+1081 
-1089 HHPMPMYSTSPMFA
+1089 
-1103 TNGGTITGVTMSHPS
+1103 
-1118 QLATFSPT
+1118 
-1126 PPPPIFTHSVMTAT
+1126 
-1140 GEGGLLQPVTCMG
+1140 
-1153 LVAAT
+1153 
-1158 SSAAAAAA
+1158 
-1166 SGQHQQ
+1166 
-1172 QQQHHHQTTANG
+1172 
-1184 GNGSIVGV
+1184 
-1192 NVGMSLY
+1192 
-1199 GSDVGKPQ
+1199 GKPQ
-1207 LLKTVPEEMHH
+1207 LLKTVPEEVHH

-1230 RNHGTGTRF
+1230 RNLGSGTRF

>member
-1 MGQAS
+1 MGRS
-6 FYHCC
+6 CSRWLSLPL
-11 CLLLVCLVLSTLNG
+11 CLLVLFVLSTLNG
-25 RAAAATRVRVSS
+25 QAEAASRVRVSS

-44 IEEENALL
+44 IEEEN
-52 LLLAGPPVL
+52 GPPVL
-61 SESIMGTVG
+61 AESIMGTVG

-127 VEGRAGTLS
+127 VEGRAGTLTM
-136 IKSTTED
+136 KSTTED

-188 TLGPYNEGSAIN
+188 TLGPYNEGSGIN

-215 WLHGNTIYKNASVGH
+215 WLHGNTVYKDASVGQS
-230 ALSERRVGN
+230 LSERRVAN
-239 VLSLARL
+239 VLSLQRL

-316 KGSSPMKNTH
+316 KGSTPMKNTH
-326 EIANPDGNMTTSV
+326 EIGNPDGNMTTSV

-356 AEQGMIPESGL
+356 AEQSMIPESGL

-386 TNSLNATLREGIDV
+386 TNSLNSTLREGIDV

-414 VSWRHNGAILANNP
+414 VSWRHNGEILANNP

-475 PVCRSNQ
+475 PVCRPRQ
-482 RTTYSSGRHE
+482 RVSYSSGRHE

-498 EIDANPMEASYVWKF
+498 EIDANPAEATYVWKF
-513 NASQGETVDI
+513 NATQGETVDI

-606 FIMEVYVNGTTRNP
+606 FIMEVYMNGTTRHP
-620 KFSKSNRPY
+620 KISKSKRPY

-639 GYNVFLIANNSK
+639 GYNVFLIAHNSK

-661 YTLKDPEKQTVR
+661 YTLKDPEKQTVK

-678 FYQGV
+678 SFQGF
-683 RPASTTTTALAT
+683 RPAYPKSKATATTT
-695 SSDCVCDEE
+695 SDCVCDED
-704 EFLGVGRGKGLVHD
+704 EFINLGKGIGLDVGKD
-718 AGQDQATE
+718 VDQQE

-780 GNGGSGG
+780 GSGVVGVGGTTTGNGSGM
-787 GGTGGGGVAVAG
+787 GGV
-799 TGGPAGTTAN
+799 GGVGGMGGTTAN

-820 NNGSLGIGGTLA
+820 NNGSLVIGTLG

-846 RDTCHVTSSLDSI
+846 RETCHVTSSLDSI
-859 DKNPDIIPQDGHDV
+859 DKNPDIIPQGGLDGHDL
-873 DDEWTTT
+873 DDEWTT
-880 KGHNRAYATAALA
+880 KGHGRAYATAAMA
-893 EQNAVITSSTYDHL
+893 EQNAVITSGTYDHL

-913 VDKKTGGL
+913 VDKKTG
-921 PPGSGHGHG
+921 PPPAHG

-945 AYASQQQ
+945 AYANQQQ
-952 QQQQQ
+952 QLQQQ
-957 HPHTH
+957 P
-962 PHQHPHQ
+962 
-969 HQLQAGQQQ
+969 
-978 QQQQKTELSY
+978 QQKTELSY
-988 SDLTAPMV
+988 SDLTAPL
-996 GVGGSAVGV
+996 VGGPVSV
-1005 QRLAPYCS
+1005 QRMAPYCS

-1021 GQAELKR
+1021 QTELKR

-1036 VNVMMDDE
+1036 
-1044 ILADLQAATAAGGS
+1044 
-1058 YVAGAVVDNVG
+1058 
-1069 GRGASPSLYLQG
+1069 
-1081 HATRIDLA
+1081 IDLA
-1089 HHPMPMYSTSPMFA
+1089 HHPMPMYSTSPMFG
-1103 TNGGTITGVTMSHPS
+1103 TNSTITGVTMSHPS

-1126 PPPPIFTHSVMTAT
+1126 PPPPIFTHSMVTT
-1140 GEGGLLQPVTCMG
+1140 GDGLLQPVTCMG
-1153 LVAAT
+1153 LVAT
-1158 SSAAAAAA
+1158 SSAA
-1166 SGQHQQ
+1166 SVPGSVPLPPQQQQHQQ
-1172 QQQHHHQTTANG
+1172 QQQQLTAANG
-1184 GNGSIVGV
+1184 GNGSIVGM
-1192 NVGMSLY
+1192 GMSLY

-1207 LLKTVPEEMHH
+1207 LLKTVPEEVHH

-1230 RNHGTGTRF
+1230 RNLGSGTRF

>member
-1 MGQAS
+1 MGHQAS
-6 FYHCC
+6 FFCCRHCC
-11 CLLLVCLVLSTLNG
+11 CLLVCLVLSTLNG
-25 RAAAATRVRVSS
+25 PAAGATRVRVSS

-136 IKSTTED
+136 IKSTSED

-230 ALSERRVGN
+230 SLSERRVGN

-246 ERRNLHMQ
+246 ERRNLHMK

-261 NNLTTPIISSVVLD
+261 NNLTTPIISSVDLD

-309 APTITWW
+309 APTVTWW

-326 EIANPDGNMTTSV
+326 EITNPDGNMTTSV

-356 AEQGMIPESGL
+356 AEQSMIPESGL

-475 PVCRSNQ
+475 PVCRSGQ

-557 IGDQSEPC
+557 IGDQSDPC

-570 PAGEPDPLLNCTV
+570 PAGEPDPLINCTV

-639 GYNVFLIANNSK
+639 GYNVFLIAHNSK

-661 YTLKDPEKQTVR
+661 YTLKDPEKQT
-673 ITFTK
+673 
-678 FYQGV
+678 
-683 RPASTTTTALAT
+683 
-695 SSDCVCDEE
+695 
-704 EFLGVGRGKGLVHD
+704 
-718 AGQDQATE
+718 

-780 GNGGSGG
+780 GSGGNVGGGGGGAGGGTGVPGSGG
-787 GGTGGGGVAVAG
+787 GPGGTS
-799 TGGPAGTTAN
+799 AN
-809 GNGSLGLLASN
+809 GNGSMGLLASN
-820 NNGSLGIGGTLA
+820 NNGSLGIGATLA

-859 DKNPDIIPQDGHDV
+859 DKNPDIIPQGGLDGHDV
-873 DDEWTTT
+873 DDEWTT

-913 VDKKTGGL
+913 VDKKTGGPL
-921 PPGSGHGHG
+921 PGPGHG

-945 AYASQQQ
+945 AYANQQQQ

-957 HPHTH
+957 HPH

-969 HQLQAGQQQ
+969 HQHQLQGG

-996 GVGGSAVGV
+996 GSAVGV

-1036 VNVMMDDE
+1036 
-1044 ILADLQAATAAGGS
+1044 
-1058 YVAGAVVDNVG
+1058 
-1069 GRGASPSLYLQG
+1069 
-1081 HATRIDLA
+1081 IDLA

-1103 TNGGTITGVTMSHPS
+1103 TNSTITGVTMSHPS

-1158 SSAAAAAA
+1158 SSAAAAA
-1166 SGQHQQ
+1166 SGQQQQQQQQQHHQQ

>member
-1 MGQAS
+1 MGRS
-6 FYHCC
+6 CSRWLSLPL
-11 CLLLVCLVLSTLNG
+11 CLLVLSALNG
-25 RAAAATRVRVSS
+25 QAAAASRVRVSS

-61 SESIMGTVG
+61 AESIMGTVG

-127 VEGRAGTLS
+127 VEGRAGTLTM
-136 IKSTTED
+136 KSTTED

-188 TLGPYNEGSAIN
+188 TLGPYNEGSGIN

-215 WLHGNTIYKNASVGH
+215 WLHGNTVYKDASVGQS
-230 ALSERRVGN
+230 LSERRVAN
-239 VLSLARL
+239 VLSLQRL

-316 KGSSPMKNTH
+316 KGSTPMKNTH
-326 EIANPDGNMTTSV
+326 EIGNPDGNMTTSV

-356 AEQGMIPESGL
+356 AEQSMIPESGL

-386 TNSLNATLREGIDV
+386 TNSLNSTLREGIDV

-414 VSWRHNGAILANNP
+414 VSWRHNGEILANNP

-475 PVCRSNQ
+475 PVCRPRQ
-482 RTTYSSGRHE
+482 RVSYSSGRHE

-498 EIDANPMEASYVWKF
+498 EIDANPAEATYVWKF
-513 NASQGETVDI
+513 NATQGETVDI

-606 FIMEVYVNGTTRNP
+606 FIMEVYMNGTTRHP
-620 KFSKSNRPY
+620 KISKSKRPY

-639 GYNVFLIANNSK
+639 GYNVFLIAHNSK

-661 YTLKDPEKQTVR
+661 YTLKDPEKQT
-673 ITFTK
+673 
-678 FYQGV
+678 
-683 RPASTTTTALAT
+683 
-695 SSDCVCDEE
+695 
-704 EFLGVGRGKGLVHD
+704 
-718 AGQDQATE
+718 

-780 GNGGSGG
+780 GSGGVVGVGGTTTGNGSGM
-787 GGTGGGGVAVAG
+787 GGV
-799 TGGPAGTTAN
+799 GGVGGMGGTTAN

-820 NNGSLGIGGTLA
+820 NNGSLVIGTLG

-846 RDTCHVTSSLDSI
+846 RETCHVTSSLDSI
-859 DKNPDIIPQDGHDV
+859 DKNPDIIPQGGLDGHEL
-873 DDEWTTT
+873 DDEWTT
-880 KGHNRAYATAALA
+880 KGHGRAYATAAMA
-893 EQNAVITSSTYDHL
+893 EQNAVITSGTYDHL

-913 VDKKTGGL
+913 VDKKTG
-921 PPGSGHGHG
+921 PPPAHG

-945 AYASQQQ
+945 AYANQQQ
-952 QQQQQ
+952 QLQQQ
-957 HPHTH
+957 P
-962 PHQHPHQ
+962 
-969 HQLQAGQQQ
+969 
-978 QQQQKTELSY
+978 QQKTELSY
-988 SDLTAPMV
+988 SDLTAPL
-996 GVGGSAVGV
+996 VGGPVSV
-1005 QRLAPYCS
+1005 QRMAPYCS

-1021 GQAELKR
+1021 QAELKR

-1036 VNVMMDDE
+1036 
-1044 ILADLQAATAAGGS
+1044 
-1058 YVAGAVVDNVG
+1058 
-1069 GRGASPSLYLQG
+1069 
-1081 HATRIDLA
+1081 IDLA
-1089 HHPMPMYSTSPMFA
+1089 HHPMPMYSTSPMFG
-1103 TNGGTITGVTMSHPS
+1103 TNSTITGVTMSHPS

-1126 PPPPIFTHSVMTAT
+1126 PPPPIFTHSMVTT
-1140 GEGGLLQPVTCMG
+1140 GDGLLQPVTCMG
-1153 LVAAT
+1153 LVAT
-1158 SSAAAAAA
+1158 SSAA
-1166 SGQHQQ
+1166 SVPGSVPLPPQQQQHQQ
-1172 QQQHHHQTTANG
+1172 QQQLTAANG
-1184 GNGSIVGV
+1184 GNGSIVGM
-1192 NVGMSLY
+1192 GMSLY

-1207 LLKTVPEEMHH
+1207 LLKTVPEEVHH

-1230 RNHGTGTRF
+1230 RNLGSGTRF

>member
-1 MGQAS
+1 MS
-6 FYHCC
+6 RTSSLSLSLPL
-11 CLLLVCLVLSTLNG
+11 CLLVLSALNG
-25 RAAAATRVRVSS
+25 PAAAASRVRVSS

-44 IEEENALL
+44 IEEEN
-52 LLLAGPPVL
+52 GPPVL

-127 VEGRAGTLS
+127 VEGRAGTLT

-181 GATIKDH
+181 GVTIEDH
-188 TLGPYNEGSAIN
+188 TLGPYNEGSGIN

-215 WLHGNTIYKNASVGH
+215 WLHGNTVYKNASVGQP
-230 ALSERRVGN
+230 LSERRVGN
-239 VLSLARL
+239 TLSLARL

-289 RPLSAGNSYQL
+289 RALSAGNSYQL

-316 KGSSPMKNTH
+316 KGSTPMKNTH
-326 EIANPDGNMTTSV
+326 EIATPDGNLTTSV

-356 AEQGMIPESGL
+356 AEQSMIPESGM

-386 TNSLNATLREGIDV
+386 TNSLNSTLREGIDV
-400 FFECNIKSNPWIYK
+400 FFECNIKSNPWIYE
-414 VSWRHNGAILANNP
+414 VSWRHNGKILTNNP

-475 PVCRSNQ
+475 PVCRPRQ
-482 RTTYSSGRHE
+482 RLSYSSGRHE

-498 EIDANPMEASYVWKF
+498 EIDANPSEATYVWKF
-513 NASQGETVDI
+513 NATQGETVDI

-565 VYTIV
+565 VYTIF

-591 QIECIEGFDGGLQQD
+591 QIECIEGFNGGLQQD
-606 FIMEVYVNGTTRNP
+606 FIMEVYMNGTTRHP
-620 KFSKSNRPY
+620 KISKSKRPY

-661 YTLKDPEKQTVR
+661 YTLKDPEKQT
-673 ITFTK
+673 
-678 FYQGV
+678 
-683 RPASTTTTALAT
+683 
-695 SSDCVCDEE
+695 
-704 EFLGVGRGKGLVHD
+704 
-718 AGQDQATE
+718 

-743 GILAGIVGSVFL
+743 GILAGIVGSIFL

-780 GNGGSGG
+780 GSGVGGVGGTTGNGSGMG
-787 GGTGGGGVAVAG
+787 GGGGGVG
-799 TGGPAGTTAN
+799 GTTAN

-820 NNGSLGIGGTLA
+820 NNGSLVIGTLG

-846 RDTCHVTSSLDSI
+846 RETCHVTSSLDSI
-859 DKNPDIIPQDGHDV
+859 DKNPDIIPQGGLDGHDL
-873 DDEWTTT
+873 DDEWTT
-880 KGHNRAYATAALA
+880 KGHGRTYATAAMA
-893 EQNAVITSSTYDHL
+893 EQNAVITSGTYDHL

-913 VDKKTGGL
+913 VDKKTAP
-921 PPGSGHGHG
+921 PPGHGQ
-930 PYIQY
+930 YIQY

-945 AYASQQQ
+945 AYANQQQ
-952 QQQQQ
+952 QLQQQ
-957 HPHTH
+957 P
-962 PHQHPHQ
+962 
-969 HQLQAGQQQ
+969 
-978 QQQQKTELSY
+978 QQKTELSY
-988 SDLTAPMV
+988 SELSAPLV
-996 GVGGSAVGV
+996 SGPVGV
-1005 QRLAPYCS
+1005 QRMAPYCS

-1021 GQAELKR
+1021 QAELKR

-1036 VNVMMDDE
+1036 
-1044 ILADLQAATAAGGS
+1044 
-1058 YVAGAVVDNVG
+1058 
-1069 GRGASPSLYLQG
+1069 
-1081 HATRIDLA
+1081 IDLA
-1089 HHPMPMYSTSPMFA
+1089 HHPMPMYSTSPMFG
-1103 TNGGTITGVTMSHPS
+1103 TNSTITGVTMSHPS

-1126 PPPPIFTHSVMTAT
+1126 PPPPIFTHSMVTT
-1140 GEGGLLQPVTCMG
+1140 GDGLLQPVTCMG
-1153 LVAAT
+1153 LVAT
-1158 SSAAAAAA
+1158 SSAGA
-1166 SGQHQQ
+1166 SVPGPVPLPPQQ
-1172 QQQHHHQTTANG
+1172 QQQQQLTAANG
-1184 GNGSIVGV
+1184 GNGSIVGM
-1192 NVGMSLY
+1192 GMSLY
-1199 GSDVGKPQ
+1199 SSDVGKPQ
-1207 LLKTVPEEMHH
+1207 LLKTVPEEVHH
-1218 QLNGEDVLIAQD
+1218 QLNGEDILIAQD
-1230 RNHGTGTRF
+1230 RNLGSGTRF

>member
-1 MGQAS
+1 MIEGWVATMS
-6 FYHCC
+6 RTSSRSLFLPL
-11 CLLLVCLVLSTLNG
+11 CLLVLSALNG
-25 RAAAATRVRVSS
+25 PAAAASRVRVSS

-127 VEGRAGTLS
+127 VEGRAGTLT

-181 GATIKDH
+181 GVTIEDH
-188 TLGPYNEGSAIN
+188 TLGPYNEGSGIN

-215 WLHGNTIYKNASVGH
+215 WLHGNTVYKNASVGQP
-230 ALSERRVGN
+230 LSERRVGN
-239 VLSLARL
+239 TLSLARL

-289 RPLSAGNSYQL
+289 RALSAGNSYQL

-316 KGSSPMKNTH
+316 KGSTPMKNTH
-326 EIANPDGNMTTSV
+326 EIATPDGNLTTSV

-356 AEQGMIPESGL
+356 AEQSMIPESGM

-386 TNSLNATLREGIDV
+386 TNSLNSTLREGIDV
-400 FFECNIKSNPWIYK
+400 FFECNIKSNPWIYE
-414 VSWRHNGAILANNP
+414 VSWRHNGKILTNNP

-475 PVCRSNQ
+475 PVCRPRQ
-482 RTTYSSGRHE
+482 RLSYSSGRHE

-498 EIDANPMEASYVWKF
+498 EIDANPAEATYVWKF
-513 NASQGETVDI
+513 NATQGETVDI

-565 VYTIV
+565 VYTIF

-591 QIECIEGFDGGLQQD
+591 QIECIEGFNGGLQQD
-606 FIMEVYVNGTTRNP
+606 FIMEVYMNGTTRHP
-620 KFSKSNRPY
+620 KISKSKRPY
-629 FEVSGLVPGM
+629 FEVNGLVPGM

-661 YTLKDPEKQTVR
+661 YTLKDPEKQTVK

-678 FYQGV
+678 SFQGL
-683 RPASTTTTALAT
+683 RPAYPKSKATATTT
-695 SSDCVCDEE
+695 SDCVCDED
-704 EFLGVGRGKGLVHD
+704 EFLNLGKGISHD
-718 AGQDQATE
+718 EGTDADQQE

-743 GILAGIVGSVFL
+743 GILAGIVGSIFL

-780 GNGGSGG
+780 GSGVGGVGGTTGNGSGMG
-787 GGTGGGGVAVAG
+787 GGGGGVG
-799 TGGPAGTTAN
+799 GTTAN

-820 NNGSLGIGGTLA
+820 NNGSLVIGTLG

-846 RDTCHVTSSLDSI
+846 RETCHVTSSLDSI
-859 DKNPDIIPQDGHDV
+859 DKNPDIIPQGGLDGHDL
-873 DDEWTTT
+873 DDEWTT
-880 KGHNRAYATAALA
+880 KGHGRTYATAAMA
-893 EQNAVITSSTYDHL
+893 EQNAVITSGTYDHL

-913 VDKKTGGL
+913 VDKKTAP
-921 PPGSGHGHG
+921 PPGHGQ
-930 PYIQY
+930 YIQY

-945 AYASQQQ
+945 AYANQQQ
-952 QQQQQ
+952 QLQQQ
-957 HPHTH
+957 P
-962 PHQHPHQ
+962 
-969 HQLQAGQQQ
+969 
-978 QQQQKTELSY
+978 QQKTELSY
-988 SDLTAPMV
+988 SELSAPLV
-996 GVGGSAVGV
+996 SGPVGV
-1005 QRLAPYCS
+1005 QRMAPYCS

-1021 GQAELKR
+1021 QAELKR

-1036 VNVMMDDE
+1036 
-1044 ILADLQAATAAGGS
+1044 
-1058 YVAGAVVDNVG
+1058 
-1069 GRGASPSLYLQG
+1069 
-1081 HATRIDLA
+1081 
-1089 HHPMPMYSTSPMFA
+1089 
-1103 TNGGTITGVTMSHPS
+1103 
-1118 QLATFSPT
+1118 
-1126 PPPPIFTHSVMTAT
+1126 
-1140 GEGGLLQPVTCMG
+1140 
-1153 LVAAT
+1153 
-1158 SSAAAAAA
+1158 
-1166 SGQHQQ
+1166 
-1172 QQQHHHQTTANG
+1172 
-1184 GNGSIVGV
+1184 
-1192 NVGMSLY
+1192 
-1199 GSDVGKPQ
+1199 GKPQ
-1207 LLKTVPEEMHH
+1207 LLKTVPEEVHH
-1218 QLNGEDVLIAQD
+1218 QLNGEDILIAQD
-1230 RNHGTGTRF
+1230 RNLGSGTRF

>member
-1 MGQAS
+1 MPS
-6 FYHCC
+6 
-11 CLLLVCLVLSTLNG
+11 
-25 RAAAATRVRVSS
+25 
-37 STTMTRN
+37 
-44 IEEENALL
+44 
-52 LLLAGPPVL
+52 PPVL
-61 SESIMGTVG
+61 SESIIGTLG

-127 VEGRAGTLS
+127 VEGRAGTLT
-136 IKSTTED
+136 IKSTSED

-167 VIIPPESVIILDSK
+167 VITPPESIIVLDSK
-181 GATIKDH
+181 GATIMDH
-188 TLGPYNEGSAIN
+188 TLGPYNEGSSVN
-200 ITCVAIGGRPQPRVT
+200 VTCVAIGGRPQPRVT
-215 WLHGNTIYKNASVGH
+215 WWHGNTMLNSSGWGNP
-230 ALSERRVGN
+230 LSERRVAN
-239 VLSLARL
+239 VLSLAKLKRK
-246 ERRNLHMQ
+246 NLHMQ

-261 NNLTTPIISSVVLD
+261 NNLTSPIISSIVLD

-289 RPLSAGNSYQL
+289 RPLSAENSYQL
-300 SCVVIGARP
+300 SCVVIGSRP
-309 APTITWW
+309 APTVTWW
-316 KGSSPMKNTH
+316 KGSTPMKNTH

-356 AEQGMIPESGL
+356 AEQSMIPESGM

-386 TNSLNATLREGIDV
+386 TNSLNATLREGVDV

-414 VSWRHNGAILANNP
+414 VSWRHNGEILENNP
-428 AEGIAVSNQSLVLQN
+428 AEGIVVANQSLVLQN
-443 ASRARSGIY
+443 ASRARTGIY

-475 PVCRSNQ
+475 PVCRVGQ
-482 RTTYSSGRHE
+482 RTTYSSGRSE

-498 EIDANPMEASYVWKF
+498 EIDANPAEATYVWKF
-513 NASQGETVDI
+513 NATQGEVADI
-523 PASQVAVDRGRSI
+523 PASLVAVDRGRSV
-536 AHYTPMTENDYGTL
+536 AHYTPMMENDYGTL
-550 LCWATNE
+550 LCWASNE

-565 VYTIV
+565 VYTIS
-570 PAGEPDPLLNCTV
+570 PAGEPDPLLNCTL
-583 LNQTSTGF
+583 LNQTSSGF

-606 FIMEVYVNGTTRNP
+606 FIMEVYVNGTTRYP
-620 KFSKSNRPY
+620 KIYKSKKPY

-639 GYNVFLIANNSK
+639 GYNVFLIAHNSK

-661 YTLKDPEKQTVR
+661 YTLKDPEKQTVQ
-673 ITFTK
+673 ITFIKSYQALKPAYDTTTITK
-678 FYQGV
+678 T
-683 RPASTTTTALAT
+683 ATAKTATTTTT
-695 SSDCVCDEE
+695 TTTKPTTSDCVCEEDE
-704 EFLGVGRGKGLVHD
+704 FMGVGNGAYD
-718 AGQDQATE
+718 DEDQ
-726 DLSLAYAPVIED
+726 SPMAYTPAIED

-743 GILAGIVGSVFL
+743 AILAGILGSIFL
-755 VALII
+755 VAIII
-760 VIVVRV
+760 VVVVRV

-780 GNGGSGG
+780 GNGNNNGNNSN
-787 GGTGGGGVAVAG
+787 
-799 TGGPAGTTAN
+799 TAN
-809 GNGSLGLLASN
+809 GNGNLGILGSN
-820 NNGSLGIGGTLA
+820 NNGSLGIGTLA

-873 DDEWTTT
+873 DDEWTT

-893 EQNAVITSSTYDHL
+893 EQNAVITSTTYDHI

-913 VDKKTGGL
+913 VDKKSG
-921 PPGSGHGHG
+921 PPTAHGQ
-930 PYIQY
+930 YIQY

-945 AYASQQQ
+945 AYANQQHQQQ
-952 QQQQQ
+952 QHQQHQQQQQ
-957 HPHTH
+957 H
-962 PHQHPHQ
+962 QQ
-969 HQLQAGQQQ
+969 HQQHQQQQ

-988 SDLTAPMV
+988 SELSAPLV
-996 GVGGSAVGV
+996 GSAVGV
-1005 QRLAPYCS
+1005 GVQRLTPYCS
-1013 ATLGRPGR
+1013 ATLGRPR
-1021 GQAELKR
+1021 QTDLKR

-1044 ILADLQAATAAGGS
+1044 ILADWHAATTSGHS

-1069 GRGASPSLYLQG
+1069 GAGPLLMPGY
-1081 HATRIDLA
+1081 ATR
-1089 HHPMPMYSTSPMFA
+1089 
-1103 TNGGTITGVTMSHPS
+1103 V
-1118 QLATFSPT
+1118 
-1126 PPPPIFTHSVMTAT
+1126 
-1140 GEGGLLQPVTCMG
+1140 
-1153 LVAAT
+1153 
-1158 SSAAAAAA
+1158 
-1166 SGQHQQ
+1166 
-1172 QQQHHHQTTANG
+1172 
-1184 GNGSIVGV
+1184 
-1192 NVGMSLY
+1192 
-1199 GSDVGKPQ
+1199 
-1207 LLKTVPEEMHH
+1207 
-1218 QLNGEDVLIAQD
+1218 
-1230 RNHGTGTRF
+1230 

>member
-1 MGQAS
+1 MCLAVS
-6 FYHCC
+6 
-11 CLLLVCLVLSTLNG
+11 CLLSLLLCLVLPAFNG
-25 RAAAATRVRVSS
+25 HAAAATRARVSS

-52 LLLAGPPVL
+52 NLLAGPPVL
-61 SESIMGTVG
+61 SESIIGTMG

-127 VEGRAGTLS
+127 VEGRAGTLT

-167 VIIPPESVIILDSK
+167 VITPPESIIILDSK

-188 TLGPYNEGSAIN
+188 TLGPYNEGSN
-200 ITCVAIGGRPQPRVT
+200 VNVTCVAIGGRPQPRVT
-215 WLHGNTIYKNASVGH
+215 WWHGNTMFNSSGVGH
-230 ALSERRVGN
+230 PLSERRVGN
-239 VLSLARL
+239 VLSLAKLKRK
-246 ERRNLHMQ
+246 NLHMQ

-261 NNLTTPIISSVVLD
+261 NNLTTPIISSIVLD

-281 IVKLQGEN
+281 IVKLQDEN

-300 SCVVIGARP
+300 SCVVIGSRP
-309 APTITWW
+309 APTVTWW
-316 KGSSPMKNTH
+316 KGSTPMKNTH

-356 AEQGMIPESGL
+356 AEQSMIHESGM

-386 TNSLNATLREGIDV
+386 TNSLNATLREGVDV
-400 FFECNIKSNPWIYK
+400 FFECNIKSNPWIHK
-414 VSWRHNGAILANNP
+414 VSWRHNGEILANNP
-428 AEGIAVSNQSLVLQN
+428 AEGIVVANQSLVLQN
-443 ASRARSGIY
+443 ASRARTGIY
-452 TCVGSNREG
+452 TCIGSNREG

-475 PVCRSNQ
+475 PVCRAGQ

-498 EIDANPMEASYVWKF
+498 EIDANPADATYIWKF
-513 NASQGETVDI
+513 NATQGETADI
-523 PASQVAVDRGRSI
+523 PASLVAVDRGRSV
-536 AHYTPMTENDYGTL
+536 AHYTPMVENDYGTL
-550 LCWATNE
+550 LCWASNE

-565 VYTIV
+565 VYTIT
-570 PAGEPDPLLNCTV
+570 PAGEPDPLVNCTL
-583 LNQTSTGF
+583 LNQTSSGF

-606 FIMEVYVNGTTRNP
+606 FIMEVYVNGTTRFP
-620 KFSKSNRPY
+620 KIYKSKKPY

-639 GYNVFLIANNSK
+639 GYNVFLIAHNSK

-661 YTLKDPEKQTVR
+661 YTLKDPEKQTVK

-678 FYQGV
+678 SYQALK
-683 RPASTTTTALAT
+683 PAYGTTATAT
-695 SSDCVCDEE
+695 SAITTSTSKPTTSDCACEDDKFV
-704 EFLGVGRGKGLVHD
+704 GVGRGAYD
-718 AGQDQATE
+718 EDQ
-726 DLSLAYAPVIED
+726 SPAYGHVIED

-743 GILAGIVGSVFL
+743 GILAGIVGSIFL
-755 VALII
+755 VAVII
-760 VIVVRV
+760 VVVVRV

-780 GNGGSGG
+780 GNGGSS
-787 GGTGGGGVAVAG
+787 
-799 TGGPAGTTAN
+799 TAN
-809 GNGSLGLLASN
+809 GNGNLGILGSN
-820 NNGSLGIGGTLA
+820 NNGSLGIGTLA

-846 RDTCHVTSSLDSI
+846 RETCHVTSSLDSI

-873 DDEWTTT
+873 DDEWTT

-893 EQNAVITSSTYDHL
+893 EQNAVITSSTYDHII
-907 MPTYAV
+907 PTYAV
-913 VDKKTGGL
+913 VDKKSG
-921 PPGSGHGHG
+921 PPTAHGQ
-930 PYIQY
+930 YIQY

-945 AYASQQQ
+945 AYAN
-952 QQQQQ
+952 QQQQ
-957 HPHTH
+957 H
-962 PHQHPHQ
+962 QQ
-969 HQLQAGQQQ
+969 QQQQ

-988 SDLTAPMV
+988 SELAAPLVGNAV
-996 GVGGSAVGV
+996 GVGSV
-1005 QRLAPYCS
+1005 QRLTPYCS
-1013 ATLGRPGR
+1013 ATLGRPR
-1021 GQAELKR
+1021 QTELKR

-1044 ILADLQAATAAGGS
+1044 ILADLQAATASGSS

-1069 GRGASPSLYLQG
+1069 GSGGLYMQG
-1081 HATRIDLA
+1081 YATRIDLA
-1089 HHPMPMYSTSPMFA
+1089 HHPMYSTSPMFG
-1103 TNGGTITGVTMSHPS
+1103 TNSTITGVTMSHPS

-1126 PPPPIFTHSVMTAT
+1126 PPPPIFAHSVVAT
-1140 GEGGLLQPVTCMG
+1140 GDGLLQPVTCMG
-1153 LVAAT
+1153 LVAT
-1158 SSAAAAAA
+1158 SSAAAP
-1166 SGQHQQ
+1166 GNGPVVQQ
-1172 QQQHHHQTTANG
+1172 QATANGAG

-1192 NVGMSLY
+1192 GVGMSLY
-1199 GSDVGKPQ
+1199 GSDVAKPQ

-1218 QLNGEDVLIAQD
+1218 QLNGDEMLISQD

>member
-1 MGQAS
+1 MGRS
-6 FYHCC
+6 CSRSLSLSL
-11 CLLLVCLVLSTLNG
+11 CLLVLSALHG
-25 RAAAATRVRVSS
+25 QAAAASRVRVSS

-52 LLLAGPPVL
+52 SLLAGPPVL

-114 WSDETYRERLSFH
+114 WSDENYRERLSFH
-127 VEGRAGTLS
+127 VEGRAGTLT
-136 IKSTTED
+136 IKSTTEE

-167 VIIPPESVIILDSK
+167 VIIPPESVLILDSK
-181 GATIKDH
+181 GITIEDR
-188 TLGPYNEGSAIN
+188 TLGPYNEGSGIN

-215 WLHGNTIYKNASVGH
+215 WLHGNTVYKDASVGH

-239 VLSLARL
+239 VLSLQRL

-316 KGSSPMKNTH
+316 KGSTPMKNTH

-356 AEQGMIPESGL
+356 AEQSMIPESGM

-386 TNSLNATLREGIDV
+386 TNSLNSTLREGIDV

-414 VSWRHNGAILANNP
+414 VSWRHNGEILSNNP
-428 AEGIAVSNQSLVLQN
+428 AAGIAVSNQSLVLQN

-475 PVCRSNQ
+475 PVCRPRQ
-482 RTTYSSGRHE
+482 RISYSSGRHE

-498 EIDANPMEASYVWKF
+498 EIDANPAEASYVWKF
-513 NASQGETVDI
+513 NATQGETVDI

-606 FIMEVYVNGTTRNP
+606 FIMEVHMNGTTRNP
-620 KFSKSNRPY
+620 KISKSKRPY
-629 FEVSGLVPGM
+629 FEVSGLMPGM
-639 GYNVFLIANNSK
+639 GYNVFLIAHNSK

-661 YTLKDPEKQTVR
+661 YTLKDPEKQTVT

-678 FYQGV
+678 SFQGF
-683 RPASTTTTALAT
+683 RPAYPKAKTTATTT
-695 SSDCVCDEE
+695 SDCVCDED
-704 EFLGVGRGKGLVHD
+704 EFLNLGRAISHDEGKDV
-718 AGQDQATE
+718 DQQE

-780 GNGGSGG
+780 GSGVGGVGVGGTTGNGSGVG
-787 GGTGGGGVAVAG
+787 GGGGVG
-799 TGGPAGTTAN
+799 GTTAN
-809 GNGSLGLLASN
+809 GNGSLGLLTSN
-820 NNGSLGIGGTLA
+820 NNGSLVIGTLG

-846 RDTCHVTSSLDSI
+846 RETCHVTSSLDSI
-859 DKNPDIIPQDGHDV
+859 DKNPDIIPQDGHDL
-873 DDEWTTT
+873 DDEWTT
-880 KGHNRAYATAALA
+880 KGHGRAYATAAMA
-893 EQNAVITSSTYDHL
+893 EQNAVITSGTYDHL

-913 VDKKTGGL
+913 VDKKTA
-921 PPGSGHGHG
+921 PPPGHG

-945 AYASQQQ
+945 AYANQQQ
-952 QQQQQ
+952 QLQQQ
-957 HPHTH
+957 P
-962 PHQHPHQ
+962 
-969 HQLQAGQQQ
+969 
-978 QQQQKTELSY
+978 QQKTELSY
-988 SDLTAPMV
+988 SELTAPL
-996 GVGGSAVGV
+996 VGGTVSV
-1005 QRLAPYCS
+1005 QRMAPYCS

-1021 GQAELKR
+1021 QAELKR

-1036 VNVMMDDE
+1036 
-1044 ILADLQAATAAGGS
+1044 
-1058 YVAGAVVDNVG
+1058 
-1069 GRGASPSLYLQG
+1069 
-1081 HATRIDLA
+1081 IDLA
-1089 HHPMPMYSTSPMFA
+1089 HHPMPMYSTSPMFG
-1103 TNGGTITGVTMSHPS
+1103 TNSTITGVTMSHPS

-1126 PPPPIFTHSVMTAT
+1126 PPPPIFTHSMVTT
-1140 GEGGLLQPVTCMG
+1140 GDGLLQPVTCMG
-1153 LVAAT
+1153 LVAT
-1158 SSAAAAAA
+1158 SSAAA
-1166 SGQHQQ
+1166 SGPGPGPLPLAPQQ
-1172 QQQHHHQTTANG
+1172 QQQMTATNG
-1184 GNGSIVGV
+1184 GNGSIVGM
-1192 NVGMSLY
+1192 GMSLY

-1207 LLKTVPEEMHH
+1207 LLKTVPEEIHH

-1230 RNHGTGTRF
+1230 RSIGSGTRF

>member
-661 YTLKDPEKQTVR
+661 YTLKDPEKQT
-673 ITFTK
+673 
-678 FYQGV
+678 
-683 RPASTTTTALAT
+683 
-695 SSDCVCDEE
+695 
-704 EFLGVGRGKGLVHD
+704 
-718 AGQDQATE
+718 

-859 DKNPDIIPQDGHDV
+859 DKNPDIIPQGGLDGHDV

-1036 VNVMMDDE
+1036 
-1044 ILADLQAATAAGGS
+1044 
-1058 YVAGAVVDNVG
+1058 
-1069 GRGASPSLYLQG
+1069 
-1081 HATRIDLA
+1081 IDLA

>member
-1 MGQAS
+1 MRLS
-6 FYHCC
+6 VSCLLSLLL
-11 CLLLVCLVLSTLNG
+11 CLLLSTFNG
-25 RAAAATRVRVSS
+25 HAAAATRARVSS

-44 IEEENALL
+44 IEEEN
-52 LLLAGPPVL
+52 GPPVL
-61 SESIMGTVG
+61 SESIIGTLG

-114 WSDETYRERLSFH
+114 WSDETYRERLSFY
-127 VEGRAGTLS
+127 VEGRAGTLT
-136 IKSTTED
+136 IKSTSED

-167 VIIPPESVIILDSK
+167 VITPPESIIILDSK
-181 GATIKDH
+181 GATIMDH
-188 TLGPYNEGSAIN
+188 TLGPYNEGSSVN
-200 ITCVAIGGRPQPRVT
+200 VTCVAIGGRPQPRVT
-215 WLHGNTIYKNASVGH
+215 WWHGNTMFNSSGMGNP
-230 ALSERRVGN
+230 LSERRVGN
-239 VLSLARL
+239 VLSLAKLKRK
-246 ERRNLHMQ
+246 NLHMQ

-261 NNLTTPIISSVVLD
+261 NNLTSPIISSIVLD

-289 RPLSAGNSYQL
+289 RPLSAENSYKL
-300 SCVVIGARP
+300 SCDVIGSRP
-309 APTITWW
+309 APTVTWW
-316 KGSSPMKNTH
+316 KGSTPMKNTQ
-326 EIANPDGNMTTSV
+326 ETEKSDGNMTTSV

-356 AEQGMIPESGL
+356 AEQGMIPESGM

-386 TNSLNATLREGIDV
+386 TNSLNSTLREGVDV

-414 VSWRHNGAILANNP
+414 VSWRHNGKILESNP
-428 AEGIAVSNQSLVLQN
+428 AEGIVVANQSLVLQN
-443 ASRARSGIY
+443 ASRARTGIY

-475 PVCRSNQ
+475 PVCRAKQ
-482 RTTYSSGRHE
+482 RTTYSSGRQE

-498 EIDANPMEASYVWKF
+498 EIDANPPEATYVWKF
-513 NASQGETVDI
+513 NASQGEVADI
-523 PASQVAVDRGRSI
+523 PASLVAVDRGRSV
-536 AHYTPMTENDYGTL
+536 AHYTPMMENDYGTL
-550 LCWATNE
+550 LCWASNE

-565 VYTIV
+565 VYTIT
-570 PAGEPDPLLNCTV
+570 PAGEPDPLLNCTL
-583 LNQTSTGF
+583 LNQTSSGF

-606 FIMEVYVNGTTRNP
+606 FIMEVYVNGTTRYP
-620 KFSKSNRPY
+620 KIYKSKKPY

-639 GYNVFLIANNSK
+639 GYNVFLIAHNSK

-661 YTLKDPEKQTVR
+661 YTLKDPEKQTD
-673 ITFTK
+673 
-678 FYQGV
+678 YL
-683 RPASTTTTALAT
+683 P
-695 SSDCVCDEE
+695 
-704 EFLGVGRGKGLVHD
+704 
-718 AGQDQATE
+718 
-726 DLSLAYAPVIED
+726 AYAPVIED

-743 GILAGIVGSVFL
+743 GILAGIVGSIFL
-755 VALII
+755 VAII
-760 VIVVRV
+760 IAVVVRV

-780 GNGGSGG
+780 GNGGSSSS
-787 GGTGGGGVAVAG
+787 
-799 TGGPAGTTAN
+799 TAN
-809 GNGSLGLLASN
+809 GNGNLGILGSN
-820 NNGSLGIGGTLA
+820 NNGSLGIGTLA

-846 RDTCHVTSSLDSI
+846 RETCHVTSSLDSI

-873 DDEWTTT
+873 DDEWTT
-880 KGHNRAYATAALA
+880 KGHGRAYATAALA
-893 EQNAVITSSTYDHL
+893 EQNAVIASTTYDHI

-913 VDKKTGGL
+913 VDKKNG
-921 PPGSGHGHG
+921 PPTAHG

-945 AYASQQQ
+945 AYANQQQQQHQQ

-957 HPHTH
+957 H
-962 PHQHPHQ
+962 QQQ
-969 HQLQAGQQQ
+969 HQQQQ
-978 QQQQKTELSY
+978 HQQQQKTELSY
-988 SDLTAPMV
+988 SEFAAPLV
-996 GVGGSAVGV
+996 GSAVGV
-1005 QRLAPYCS
+1005 GVQRLTPYCS
-1013 ATLGRPGR
+1013 ATLGRPR
-1021 GQAELKR
+1021 QSELKR

-1036 VNVMMDDE
+1036 
-1044 ILADLQAATAAGGS
+1044 
-1058 YVAGAVVDNVG
+1058 
-1069 GRGASPSLYLQG
+1069 
-1081 HATRIDLA
+1081 IDLA
-1089 HHPMPMYSTSPMFA
+1089 HHPMYSTSPMFG
-1103 TNGGTITGVTMSHPS
+1103 TNSTITGVTMSHPS

-1126 PPPPIFTHSVMTAT
+1126 PPPPIFAHSVVTT
-1140 GEGGLLQPVTCMG
+1140 GDGLLQPVTCMG
-1153 LVAAT
+1153 LVAT

-1166 SGQHQQ
+1166 GNGPVQQQHQQ
-1172 QQQHHHQTTANG
+1172 QQQAATTG

-1192 NVGMSLY
+1192 NVGVGVGMGLY
-1199 GSDVGKPQ
+1199 GSDVAKPQ
-1207 LLKTVPEEMHH
+1207 LLKTVPEELHH
-1218 QLNGEDVLIAQD
+1218 QLNGEEVLITQD

>member
-1 MGQAS
+1 MIEGWVATMS
-6 FYHCC
+6 RTSSRSLFLPL
-11 CLLLVCLVLSTLNG
+11 CLLVLSALNG
-25 RAAAATRVRVSS
+25 PAAAASRVRVSS

-127 VEGRAGTLS
+127 VEGRAGTLT

-181 GATIKDH
+181 GVTIEDH
-188 TLGPYNEGSAIN
+188 TLGPYNEGSGIN

-215 WLHGNTIYKNASVGH
+215 WLHGNTVYKNASVGQP
-230 ALSERRVGN
+230 LSERRVGN
-239 VLSLARL
+239 TLSLARL

-289 RPLSAGNSYQL
+289 RALSAGNSYQL

-316 KGSSPMKNTH
+316 KGSTPMKNTH
-326 EIANPDGNMTTSV
+326 EIATPDGNLTTSV

-356 AEQGMIPESGL
+356 AEQSMIPESGM

-386 TNSLNATLREGIDV
+386 TNSLNSTLREGIDV
-400 FFECNIKSNPWIYK
+400 FFECNIKSNPWIYE
-414 VSWRHNGAILANNP
+414 VSWRHNGKILTNNP

-475 PVCRSNQ
+475 PVCRPRQ
-482 RTTYSSGRHE
+482 RLSYSSGRHE

-498 EIDANPMEASYVWKF
+498 EIDANPAEATYVWKF
-513 NASQGETVDI
+513 NATQGETVDI

-565 VYTIV
+565 VYTIF

-591 QIECIEGFDGGLQQD
+591 QIECIEGFNGGLQQD
-606 FIMEVYVNGTTRNP
+606 FIMEVYMNGTTRHP
-620 KFSKSNRPY
+620 KISKSKRPY
-629 FEVSGLVPGM
+629 FEVNGLVPGM

-661 YTLKDPEKQTVR
+661 YTLKDPEKQT
-673 ITFTK
+673 
-678 FYQGV
+678 
-683 RPASTTTTALAT
+683 
-695 SSDCVCDEE
+695 
-704 EFLGVGRGKGLVHD
+704 
-718 AGQDQATE
+718 

-743 GILAGIVGSVFL
+743 GILAGIVGSIFL

-780 GNGGSGG
+780 GSGVGGVGGTTGNGSGMG
-787 GGTGGGGVAVAG
+787 GGGGGVG
-799 TGGPAGTTAN
+799 GTTAN

-820 NNGSLGIGGTLA
+820 NNGSLVIGTLG

-846 RDTCHVTSSLDSI
+846 RETCHVTSSLDSI
-859 DKNPDIIPQDGHDV
+859 DKNPDIIPQGGLDGHDL
-873 DDEWTTT
+873 DDEWTT
-880 KGHNRAYATAALA
+880 KGHGRTYATAAMA
-893 EQNAVITSSTYDHL
+893 EQNAVITSGTYDHL

-913 VDKKTGGL
+913 VDKKTAP
-921 PPGSGHGHG
+921 PPGHGQ
-930 PYIQY
+930 YIQY

-945 AYASQQQ
+945 AYANQQQ
-952 QQQQQ
+952 QLQQQ
-957 HPHTH
+957 P
-962 PHQHPHQ
+962 
-969 HQLQAGQQQ
+969 
-978 QQQQKTELSY
+978 QQKTELSY
-988 SDLTAPMV
+988 SELSAPLV
-996 GVGGSAVGV
+996 SGPVGV
-1005 QRLAPYCS
+1005 QRMAPYCS

-1021 GQAELKR
+1021 QAELKR

-1036 VNVMMDDE
+1036 
-1044 ILADLQAATAAGGS
+1044 
-1058 YVAGAVVDNVG
+1058 
-1069 GRGASPSLYLQG
+1069 
-1081 HATRIDLA
+1081 IDLA
-1089 HHPMPMYSTSPMFA
+1089 HHPMPMYSTSPMFG
-1103 TNGGTITGVTMSHPS
+1103 TNSTITGVTMSHPS

-1126 PPPPIFTHSVMTAT
+1126 PPPPIFTHSMVTT
-1140 GEGGLLQPVTCMG
+1140 GDGLLQPVTCMG
-1153 LVAAT
+1153 LVAT
-1158 SSAAAAAA
+1158 SSAGA
-1166 SGQHQQ
+1166 SVPGPVPLPPQQ
-1172 QQQHHHQTTANG
+1172 QQQQQLTAANG
-1184 GNGSIVGV
+1184 GNGSIVGM
-1192 NVGMSLY
+1192 GMSLY

-1207 LLKTVPEEMHH
+1207 LLKTVPEEVHH
-1218 QLNGEDVLIAQD
+1218 QLNGEDILIAQD
-1230 RNHGTGTRF
+1230 RNLGSGTRF

>member
-1 MGQAS
+1 MGRS
-6 FYHCC
+6 CSRWLSLPL
-11 CLLLVCLVLSTLNG
+11 CLLVLFVLSTLNG
-25 RAAAATRVRVSS
+25 QAAAASRVRVSS

-61 SESIMGTVG
+61 AESIMGTVG

-127 VEGRAGTLS
+127 VEGRAGTLTM
-136 IKSTTED
+136 KSTTED

-188 TLGPYNEGSAIN
+188 TLGPYNEGSGIN

-215 WLHGNTIYKNASVGH
+215 WLHGNTVYKDASVGQS
-230 ALSERRVGN
+230 LSERRVAN
-239 VLSLARL
+239 VLSLQRL

-316 KGSSPMKNTH
+316 KGSTPMKNTH
-326 EIANPDGNMTTSV
+326 EIGNPDGNMTTSV

-356 AEQGMIPESGL
+356 AEQSMIPESGL

-386 TNSLNATLREGIDV
+386 TNSLNSTLREGIDV

-414 VSWRHNGAILANNP
+414 VSWRHNGEILANNP

-475 PVCRSNQ
+475 PVCRPRQ
-482 RTTYSSGRHE
+482 RVSYSSGRHE

-498 EIDANPMEASYVWKF
+498 EIDANPAEATYVWKF
-513 NASQGETVDI
+513 NATQGETVDI

-606 FIMEVYVNGTTRNP
+606 FIMEVYMNGTTRHP
-620 KFSKSNRPY
+620 KISKSKRPY

-639 GYNVFLIANNSK
+639 GYNVFLIAHNSK

-661 YTLKDPEKQTVR
+661 YTLKDPEKQT
-673 ITFTK
+673 
-678 FYQGV
+678 
-683 RPASTTTTALAT
+683 
-695 SSDCVCDEE
+695 
-704 EFLGVGRGKGLVHD
+704 
-718 AGQDQATE
+718 

-780 GNGGSGG
+780 GSGVVGVGGTTTGNGSGM
-787 GGTGGGGVAVAG
+787 GGV
-799 TGGPAGTTAN
+799 GGVGGMGGTTAN

-820 NNGSLGIGGTLA
+820 NNGSLVIGTLG

-846 RDTCHVTSSLDSI
+846 RETCHVTSSLDSI
-859 DKNPDIIPQDGHDV
+859 DKNPDIIPQGGLDGHDL
-873 DDEWTTT
+873 DDEWTT
-880 KGHNRAYATAALA
+880 KGHGRAYATAAMA
-893 EQNAVITSSTYDHL
+893 EQNAVITSGTYDHL

-913 VDKKTGGL
+913 VDKKTG
-921 PPGSGHGHG
+921 PPPAHG

-945 AYASQQQ
+945 AYANQQQ
-952 QQQQQ
+952 QLQQQ
-957 HPHTH
+957 P
-962 PHQHPHQ
+962 
-969 HQLQAGQQQ
+969 
-978 QQQQKTELSY
+978 QQKTELSY
-988 SDLTAPMV
+988 SDLTAPL
-996 GVGGSAVGV
+996 VGGPVSV
-1005 QRLAPYCS
+1005 QRMAPYCS

-1021 GQAELKR
+1021 QTELKR

-1036 VNVMMDDE
+1036 
-1044 ILADLQAATAAGGS
+1044 
-1058 YVAGAVVDNVG
+1058 
-1069 GRGASPSLYLQG
+1069 
-1081 HATRIDLA
+1081 IDLA
-1089 HHPMPMYSTSPMFA
+1089 HHPMPMYSTSPMFG
-1103 TNGGTITGVTMSHPS
+1103 TNSTITGVTMSHPS

-1126 PPPPIFTHSVMTAT
+1126 PPPPIFTHSMVTT
-1140 GEGGLLQPVTCMG
+1140 GDGLLQPVTCMG
-1153 LVAAT
+1153 LVAT
-1158 SSAAAAAA
+1158 SSAA
-1166 SGQHQQ
+1166 SVPGSVPLPPQQQQHQQ
-1172 QQQHHHQTTANG
+1172 QQQQQLTAANG
-1184 GNGSIVGV
+1184 GNGSIVGM
-1192 NVGMSLY
+1192 GMSLY

-1207 LLKTVPEEMHH
+1207 LLKTVPEEVHH

-1230 RNHGTGTRF
+1230 RNLGSGTRF

>member
-1 MGQAS
+1 MS
-6 FYHCC
+6 RSCSRSLSLPL
-11 CLLLVCLVLSTLNG
+11 CLLVLSALNG
-25 RAAAATRVRVSS
+25 QAAGATRVRVSS

-44 IEEENALL
+44 IEEENALM

-127 VEGRAGTLS
+127 VEGRAGTLT

-167 VIIPPESVIILDSK
+167 VIIPPETVIILDSK
-181 GATIKDH
+181 GAAIKDH
-188 TLGPYNEGSAIN
+188 TLGPYNEGSGIN
-200 ITCVAIGGRPQPRVT
+200 ITCVAVGGRPQPRVT
-215 WLHGNTIYKNASVGH
+215 WLHGNTVYKDASVGQ

-239 VLSLARL
+239 VLSLQRL

-316 KGSSPMKNTH
+316 KGSTPMKNTH

-356 AEQGMIPESGL
+356 AEQSMIPESGM

-386 TNSLNATLREGIDV
+386 TNSLNSTLREGIDV

-414 VSWRHNGAILANNP
+414 VSWRHNGEILSNNP

-475 PVCRSNQ
+475 PVCRPRQ
-482 RTTYSSGRHE
+482 RVSYSSGRHE

-498 EIDANPMEASYVWKF
+498 EIDANPAEATYVWKF
-513 NASQGETVDI
+513 NATQGETVDI

-606 FIMEVYVNGTTRNP
+606 FIMEVYMNGTTRHP
-620 KFSKSNRPY
+620 KISKSKRPY

-639 GYNVFLIANNSK
+639 GYNVFLIAHNSK

-661 YTLKDPEKQTVR
+661 YTLKDPEKQT
-673 ITFTK
+673 
-678 FYQGV
+678 
-683 RPASTTTTALAT
+683 
-695 SSDCVCDEE
+695 
-704 EFLGVGRGKGLVHD
+704 
-718 AGQDQATE
+718 

-780 GNGGSGG
+780 GSGVGVGGTTGNGSGLG
-787 GGTGGGGVAVAG
+787 GGGGGVG
-799 TGGPAGTTAN
+799 GTTAN

-820 NNGSLGIGGTLA
+820 NNGSLVIGTLG

-846 RDTCHVTSSLDSI
+846 RETCHVTSSLDSI
-859 DKNPDIIPQDGHDV
+859 DKNPDIIPQGGLDGHDL
-873 DDEWTTT
+873 DDEWTT
-880 KGHNRAYATAALA
+880 KGHGRAYATAALA
-893 EQNAVITSSTYDHL
+893 EQNAVITSGTYDHL

-913 VDKKTGGL
+913 VDKKTAP
-921 PPGSGHGHG
+921 PPGHGQ
-930 PYIQY
+930 YIQY

-945 AYASQQQ
+945 AYANQQQ
-952 QQQQQ
+952 QLQQQ
-957 HPHTH
+957 P
-962 PHQHPHQ
+962 
-969 HQLQAGQQQ
+969 
-978 QQQQKTELSY
+978 QQKTELSY
-988 SDLTAPMV
+988 SELTAPL
-996 GVGGSAVGV
+996 VGGPVGV
-1005 QRLAPYCS
+1005 QRMAPYCS

-1021 GQAELKR
+1021 QTELKR

-1036 VNVMMDDE
+1036 
-1044 ILADLQAATAAGGS
+1044 
-1058 YVAGAVVDNVG
+1058 
-1069 GRGASPSLYLQG
+1069 
-1081 HATRIDLA
+1081 IDLA
-1089 HHPMPMYSTSPMFA
+1089 HHPMPMYSTSPMFG
-1103 TNGGTITGVTMSHPS
+1103 TNSTITGVTMSHPS

-1126 PPPPIFTHSVMTAT
+1126 PPPPIFTHSMVTT
-1140 GEGGLLQPVTCMG
+1140 GDGLLQPVTCMG
-1153 LVAAT
+1153 LVAT
-1158 SSAAAAAA
+1158 SSAGA
-1166 SGQHQQ
+1166 SVPGSVQLPPQQQ
-1172 QQQHHHQTTANG
+1172 QQQHQQLTAANG
-1184 GNGSIVGV
+1184 GNGSIVGM
-1192 NVGMSLY
+1192 GMSLY

-1207 LLKTVPEEMHH
+1207 LLKTVPEEVHH

-1230 RNHGTGTRF
+1230 RNLGSGTRF

>member
-1 MGQAS
+1 MGRS
-6 FYHCC
+6 CSRSLSLPL
-11 CLLLVCLVLSTLNG
+11 CLLVLSALNG
-25 RAAAATRVRVSS
+25 QAAAATRVRVSS

-61 SESIMGTVG
+61 AESIMGTVG

-127 VEGRAGTLS
+127 VEGRAGTLT
-136 IKSTTED
+136 IKSTTAD

-188 TLGPYNEGSAIN
+188 TLGPYNEGSGIN

-215 WLHGNTIYKNASVGH
+215 WLHGNTVYKDASVGQS
-230 ALSERRVGN
+230 LSERRVGN
-239 VLSLARL
+239 VLSLQRL

-316 KGSSPMKNTH
+316 KGSTPMKNTH
-326 EIANPDGNMTTSV
+326 EIGNPDGNMTTSV

-356 AEQGMIPESGL
+356 AEQSMIPESGL

-386 TNSLNATLREGIDV
+386 TNSLNSTLREGIDV

-414 VSWRHNGAILANNP
+414 VSWRHNGEILANNP

-475 PVCRSNQ
+475 PVCRPRQ
-482 RTTYSSGRHE
+482 RVSYSSGRHE

-498 EIDANPMEASYVWKF
+498 EIDANPAEATYVWKF
-513 NASQGETVDI
+513 NATQGETVDI

-606 FIMEVYVNGTTRNP
+606 FIMEVYMNGTTRHP
-620 KFSKSNRPY
+620 KISKSKRPY
-629 FEVSGLVPGM
+629 FEVSGLMPGM
-639 GYNVFLIANNSK
+639 GYNVFLIAHNSK

-661 YTLKDPEKQTVR
+661 YTLKDPEKQTVK

-678 FYQGV
+678 SFQGL
-683 RPASTTTTALAT
+683 RPAYPKSKATATTT
-695 SSDCVCDEE
+695 SDCVCDED
-704 EFLGVGRGKGLVHD
+704 EFLNLGKGIGLDVGKD
-718 AGQDQATE
+718 VDQQE

-780 GNGGSGG
+780 GSGVVGVGGTTTGNGSGLGGGAGG
-787 GGTGGGGVAVAG
+787 GGLG
-799 TGGPAGTTAN
+799 GTTAN

-820 NNGSLGIGGTLA
+820 NNGSLVIGTLG

-846 RDTCHVTSSLDSI
+846 RETCHVTSSLDSI
-859 DKNPDIIPQDGHDV
+859 DKNPDIIPQDGHDL
-873 DDEWTTT
+873 DDEWTT
-880 KGHNRAYATAALA
+880 KGHGRAYATAALA
-893 EQNAVITSSTYDHL
+893 EQNAVITSGTYDHL

-913 VDKKTGGL
+913 VDKKTG
-921 PPGSGHGHG
+921 PPPGHG

-945 AYASQQQ
+945 AYANQQQ
-952 QQQQQ
+952 QLQQQ
-957 HPHTH
+957 P
-962 PHQHPHQ
+962 
-969 HQLQAGQQQ
+969 
-978 QQQQKTELSY
+978 QQKTELSY
-988 SDLTAPMV
+988 SDLTAPL
-996 GVGGSAVGV
+996 VGGPVSV
-1005 QRLAPYCS
+1005 QRMAPYCS

-1021 GQAELKR
+1021 QAELKR

-1036 VNVMMDDE
+1036 
-1044 ILADLQAATAAGGS
+1044 
-1058 YVAGAVVDNVG
+1058 
-1069 GRGASPSLYLQG
+1069 
-1081 HATRIDLA
+1081 IDLA
-1089 HHPMPMYSTSPMFA
+1089 HHPMPMYSTSPMFG
-1103 TNGGTITGVTMSHPS
+1103 TNSTITGVTMSHPS

-1126 PPPPIFTHSVMTAT
+1126 PPPPIFTHSMVTT
-1140 GEGGLLQPVTCMG
+1140 GDGLLQPVTCMG
-1153 LVAAT
+1153 LVAT
-1158 SSAAAAAA
+1158 SSAAPVPG
-1166 SGQHQQ
+1166 SVPLPPQQQQHQQ
-1172 QQQHHHQTTANG
+1172 QQQLTAANG
-1184 GNGSIVGV
+1184 GNGSIVGM
-1192 NVGMSLY
+1192 GMSLY

-1207 LLKTVPEEMHH
+1207 LLKTVPEEVHH

-1230 RNHGTGTRF
+1230 RNLGSGTRF

>member
-1 MGQAS
+1 MIEGWVATMS
-6 FYHCC
+6 RTSSRSLFLPL
-11 CLLLVCLVLSTLNG
+11 CLLVLSALNG
-25 RAAAATRVRVSS
+25 PAAAASRVRVSS

-127 VEGRAGTLS
+127 VEGRAGTLT

-181 GATIKDH
+181 GVTIEDH
-188 TLGPYNEGSAIN
+188 TLGPYNEGSGIN

-215 WLHGNTIYKNASVGH
+215 WLHGNTVYKNASVGQP
-230 ALSERRVGN
+230 LSERRVGN
-239 VLSLARL
+239 TLSLARL

-289 RPLSAGNSYQL
+289 RALSAGNSYQL

-316 KGSSPMKNTH
+316 KGSTPMKNTH
-326 EIANPDGNMTTSV
+326 EIATPDGNLTTSV

-356 AEQGMIPESGL
+356 AEQSMIPESGM

-386 TNSLNATLREGIDV
+386 TNSLNSTLREGIDV
-400 FFECNIKSNPWIYK
+400 FFECNIKSNPWIYE
-414 VSWRHNGAILANNP
+414 VSWRHNGKILTNNP

-475 PVCRSNQ
+475 PVCRPRQ
-482 RTTYSSGRHE
+482 RLSYSSGRHE

-498 EIDANPMEASYVWKF
+498 EIDANPAEATYVWKF
-513 NASQGETVDI
+513 NATQGETVDI

-565 VYTIV
+565 VYTIF

-591 QIECIEGFDGGLQQD
+591 QIECIEGFNGGLQQD
-606 FIMEVYVNGTTRNP
+606 FIMEVYMNGTTRHP
-620 KFSKSNRPY
+620 KISKSKRPY
-629 FEVSGLVPGM
+629 FEVNGLVPGM

-661 YTLKDPEKQTVR
+661 YTLKDPEKQTVK

-678 FYQGV
+678 SFQGL
-683 RPASTTTTALAT
+683 RPAYPKSKATATTT
-695 SSDCVCDEE
+695 SDCVCDED
-704 EFLGVGRGKGLVHD
+704 EFLNLGKGISHD
-718 AGQDQATE
+718 EGTDADQQE

-743 GILAGIVGSVFL
+743 GILAGIVGSIFL

-780 GNGGSGG
+780 GSGVGGVGGTTGNGSGMG
-787 GGTGGGGVAVAG
+787 GGGGGVG
-799 TGGPAGTTAN
+799 GTTAN

-820 NNGSLGIGGTLA
+820 NNGSLVIGTLG

-846 RDTCHVTSSLDSI
+846 RETCHVTSSLDSI
-859 DKNPDIIPQDGHDV
+859 DKNPDIIPQDGHDL
-873 DDEWTTT
+873 DDEWTT
-880 KGHNRAYATAALA
+880 KGHGRTYATAAMA
-893 EQNAVITSSTYDHL
+893 EQNAVITSGTYDHL

-913 VDKKTGGL
+913 VDKKTAP
-921 PPGSGHGHG
+921 PPGHGQ
-930 PYIQY
+930 YIQY

-945 AYASQQQ
+945 AYANQQQ
-952 QQQQQ
+952 QLQQQ
-957 HPHTH
+957 P
-962 PHQHPHQ
+962 
-969 HQLQAGQQQ
+969 
-978 QQQQKTELSY
+978 QQKTELSY
-988 SDLTAPMV
+988 SELSAPLV
-996 GVGGSAVGV
+996 SGPVGV
-1005 QRLAPYCS
+1005 QRMAPYCS

-1021 GQAELKR
+1021 QAELKR

-1036 VNVMMDDE
+1036 
-1044 ILADLQAATAAGGS
+1044 
-1058 YVAGAVVDNVG
+1058 
-1069 GRGASPSLYLQG
+1069 
-1081 HATRIDLA
+1081 IDLA
-1089 HHPMPMYSTSPMFA
+1089 HHPMPMYSTSPMFG
-1103 TNGGTITGVTMSHPS
+1103 TNSTITGVTMSHPS

-1126 PPPPIFTHSVMTAT
+1126 PPPPIFTHSMVTT
-1140 GEGGLLQPVTCMG
+1140 GDGLLQPVTCMG
-1153 LVAAT
+1153 LVAT
-1158 SSAAAAAA
+1158 SSAGA
-1166 SGQHQQ
+1166 SVPGPVPLPPQQ
-1172 QQQHHHQTTANG
+1172 QQQQQLTAANG
-1184 GNGSIVGV
+1184 GNGSIVGM
-1192 NVGMSLY
+1192 GMSLY

-1207 LLKTVPEEMHH
+1207 LLKTVPEEVHH
-1218 QLNGEDVLIAQD
+1218 QLNGEDILIAQD
-1230 RNHGTGTRF
+1230 RNLGSGTRF

>member
-1 MGQAS
+1 MSHAS
-6 FYHCC
+6 CRPLILPL
-11 CLLLVCLVLSTLNG
+11 CLLVLSTLNG
-25 RAAAATRVRVSS
+25 PATAASRVRVSS

-44 IEEENALL
+44 IEEEN
-52 LLLAGPPVL
+52 GPPVL

-127 VEGRAGTLS
+127 VEGRAGTLT

-188 TLGPYNEGSAIN
+188 TLGPYNEGSGIN

-215 WLHGNTIYKNASVGH
+215 WLHGNTVYKDANVGQS
-230 ALSERRVGN
+230 LSERRVGN
-239 VLSLARL
+239 VLSLPRL
-246 ERRNLHMQ
+246 ERKNLHMQ

-316 KGSSPMKNTH
+316 KGSTPMKNTH

-356 AEQGMIPESGL
+356 AEQSMIPESGL

-386 TNSLNATLREGIDV
+386 TNSLNSTLREGIDV
-400 FFECNIKSNPWIYK
+400 FFECNIKSNPWIYQ
-414 VSWRHNGAILANNP
+414 VSWRHNGEILSNNP

-475 PVCRSNQ
+475 PVCRPGQ
-482 RTTYSSGRHE
+482 RTTYSAGRQE

-498 EIDANPMEASYVWKF
+498 EIDANPSEATYVWKF
-513 NASQGETVDI
+513 NASHGETIDI
-523 PASQVAVDRGRSI
+523 LSSQVAVDRGRSI
-536 AHYTPMTENDYGTL
+536 AHYTPQTENDYGTL

-606 FIMEVYVNGTTRNP
+606 FIMEVYANGTTRYP
-620 KFSKSNRPY
+620 KISKSKRPY

-639 GYNVFLIANNSK
+639 GYNVFLIAHNSK

-661 YTLKDPEKQTVR
+661 YTLKDPEKQTVK

-678 FYQGV
+678 SYQGL
-683 RPASTTTTALAT
+683 RPAYPKQPRAPSTTA
-695 SSDCVCDEE
+695 SDCVCDED
-704 EFLGVGRGKGLVHD
+704 EFINLGKIVGHD
-718 AGQDQATE
+718 AGRDLDQQE

-743 GILAGIVGSVFL
+743 GILAGIVGSIFL

-780 GNGGSGG
+780 GSGG
-787 GGTGGGGVAVAG
+787 GVGGTTGPGGVGGGGVGGVGVG
-799 TGGPAGTTAN
+799 TATAN
-809 GNGSLGLLASN
+809 GNGSLGLLSSN
-820 NNGSLGIGGTLA
+820 NNGSLVIGTLG

-846 RDTCHVTSSLDSI
+846 RETCHVTSSLDSI

-873 DDEWTTT
+873 DDEWTT
-880 KGHNRAYATAALA
+880 KGHGRTYATAALA
-893 EQNAVITSSTYDHL
+893 EQNAVITSGTYDHL

-913 VDKKTGGL
+913 VDKKTG
-921 PPGSGHGHG
+921 PPPGHG

-945 AYASQQQ
+945 AYANQQQ
-952 QQQQQ
+952 QQQ
-957 HPHTH
+957 P
-962 PHQHPHQ
+962 PP
-969 HQLQAGQQQ
+969 
-978 QQQQKTELSY
+978 QKTELSY
-988 SDLTAPMV
+988 SELAAPLV
-996 GVGGSAVGV
+996 GSAVGV
-1005 QRLAPYCS
+1005 QRMAPYCS

-1021 GQAELKR
+1021 QAELKR

-1044 ILADLQAATAAGGS
+1044 ILADLQAATASGNS

-1069 GRGASPSLYLQG
+1069 GVSGLYIPSY
-1081 HATRIDLA
+1081 ATRIDLA
-1089 HHPMPMYSTSPMFA
+1089 HHPLPMYSTSPMFG
-1103 TNGGTITGVTMSHPS
+1103 TNSTITGVTMSHPS

-1126 PPPPIFTHSVMTAT
+1126 PPPPIFAHSVVTT
-1140 GEGGLLQPVTCMG
+1140 GDGLLQPVTCMG
-1153 LVAAT
+1153 LVAT
-1158 SSAAAAAA
+1158 SSAAAVG
-1166 SGQHQQ
+1166 SGNMPLPPQHQQ
-1172 QQQHHHQTTANG
+1172 QQQLTAANGG
-1184 GNGSIVGV
+1184 GNGSIVGM
-1192 NVGMSLY
+1192 GMSLY

-1207 LLKTVPEEMHH
+1207 LLKTVPEELHH

-1230 RNHGTGTRF
+1230 RNMGTGTRF

>member
-1 MGQAS
+1 MS
-6 FYHCC
+6 RTSSRSLSLPL
-11 CLLLVCLVLSTLNG
+11 CLLVLSALNG
-25 RAAAATRVRVSS
+25 PAAAASRVRVSS

-44 IEEENALL
+44 IEEEN
-52 LLLAGPPVL
+52 GPPVL

-127 VEGRAGTLS
+127 VEGRAGTLT

-181 GATIKDH
+181 GVTIEDH
-188 TLGPYNEGSAIN
+188 TLGPYNEGSGIN

-215 WLHGNTIYKNASVGH
+215 WLHGNTVYKNASVGQP
-230 ALSERRVGN
+230 LSERRVGN
-239 VLSLARL
+239 TLSLARL

-281 IVKLQGEN
+281 IVNLQGEN
-289 RPLSAGNSYQL
+289 RALSAGNSYQL

-316 KGSSPMKNTH
+316 KGSTPMKNTH
-326 EIANPDGNMTTSV
+326 EIATPDGNLTTSV

-356 AEQGMIPESGL
+356 AEQSMIPESGM

-386 TNSLNATLREGIDV
+386 TNSLNSTLREGIDV
-400 FFECNIKSNPWIYK
+400 FFECNIKSNPWIYE
-414 VSWRHNGAILANNP
+414 VSWRHNGKILTNNP

-475 PVCRSNQ
+475 PVCRPRQ
-482 RTTYSSGRHE
+482 RLSYSSGRHE

-498 EIDANPMEASYVWKF
+498 EIDANPAEATYVWKF
-513 NASQGETVDI
+513 NATQGETVDI

-565 VYTIV
+565 VYTIF

-591 QIECIEGFDGGLQQD
+591 QIECIEGFNGGLQQD
-606 FIMEVYVNGTTRNP
+606 FIMEVYMNGTTRHP
-620 KFSKSNRPY
+620 KISKSKRPY

-661 YTLKDPEKQTVR
+661 YTLKDPEKQTVK

-678 FYQGV
+678 SFQGL
-683 RPASTTTTALAT
+683 RPAYPKSKATATTT
-695 SSDCVCDEE
+695 SDCVCDED
-704 EFLGVGRGKGLVHD
+704 EFLNLGKGISHD
-718 AGQDQATE
+718 EGTDADQQE

-743 GILAGIVGSVFL
+743 GILAGIVGSIFL

-780 GNGGSGG
+780 GSGVGGVGGTTGNGSGMG
-787 GGTGGGGVAVAG
+787 GGGGGVG
-799 TGGPAGTTAN
+799 GTTAN

-820 NNGSLGIGGTLA
+820 NNGSLVIGTLG

-846 RDTCHVTSSLDSI
+846 RETCHVTSSLDSI
-859 DKNPDIIPQDGHDV
+859 DKNPDIIPQGGLDGHDL
-873 DDEWTTT
+873 DDEWTT
-880 KGHNRAYATAALA
+880 KGHGRTYATAAMA
-893 EQNAVITSSTYDHL
+893 EQNAVITSGTYDHL

-913 VDKKTGGL
+913 VDKKTAP
-921 PPGSGHGHG
+921 PPGHGQ
-930 PYIQY
+930 YIQY

-945 AYASQQQ
+945 AYANQQQ
-952 QQQQQ
+952 QLQQQ
-957 HPHTH
+957 P
-962 PHQHPHQ
+962 
-969 HQLQAGQQQ
+969 
-978 QQQQKTELSY
+978 QQKTELSY
-988 SDLTAPMV
+988 SELSAPLV
-996 GVGGSAVGV
+996 SGPVGV
-1005 QRLAPYCS
+1005 QRMAPYCS

-1021 GQAELKR
+1021 QAELKR

-1036 VNVMMDDE
+1036 
-1044 ILADLQAATAAGGS
+1044 
-1058 YVAGAVVDNVG
+1058 
-1069 GRGASPSLYLQG
+1069 
-1081 HATRIDLA
+1081 IDLA
-1089 HHPMPMYSTSPMFA
+1089 HHPMPMYSTSPMFG
-1103 TNGGTITGVTMSHPS
+1103 TNSTITGVTMSHPS

-1126 PPPPIFTHSVMTAT
+1126 PPPPIFTHSMVTT
-1140 GEGGLLQPVTCMG
+1140 GDGLLQPVTCMG
-1153 LVAAT
+1153 LVAT
-1158 SSAAAAAA
+1158 SSAGA
-1166 SGQHQQ
+1166 SVPGPVPLPPQQ
-1172 QQQHHHQTTANG
+1172 QQQQQLTAANG
-1184 GNGSIVGV
+1184 GNGSIVGM
-1192 NVGMSLY
+1192 GMSLY

-1207 LLKTVPEEMHH
+1207 LLKTVPEEVHH
-1218 QLNGEDVLIAQD
+1218 QLNGEDILIAQD
-1230 RNHGTGTRF
+1230 RNLGSGTRF

>member
-1 MGQAS
+1 MGRS
-6 FYHCC
+6 CSRWLSLPL
-11 CLLLVCLVLSTLNG
+11 CLLVLFVLSTLNG
-25 RAAAATRVRVSS
+25 QAEAASRVRVSS

-61 SESIMGTVG
+61 AESIMGTVG

-127 VEGRAGTLS
+127 VEGRAGTLTM
-136 IKSTTED
+136 KSTTED

-188 TLGPYNEGSAIN
+188 TLGPYNEGSGIN

-215 WLHGNTIYKNASVGH
+215 WLHGNTVYKDASVGQS
-230 ALSERRVGN
+230 LSERRVAN
-239 VLSLARL
+239 VLSLQRL

-316 KGSSPMKNTH
+316 KGSTPMKNTH
-326 EIANPDGNMTTSV
+326 EIGNPDGNMTTSV

-356 AEQGMIPESGL
+356 AEQSMIPESGL

-386 TNSLNATLREGIDV
+386 TNSLNSTLREGIDV

-414 VSWRHNGAILANNP
+414 VSWRHNGEILANNP

-475 PVCRSNQ
+475 PVCRPRQ
-482 RTTYSSGRHE
+482 RVSYSSGRHE

-498 EIDANPMEASYVWKF
+498 EIDANPAEATYVWKF
-513 NASQGETVDI
+513 NATQGETVDI

-606 FIMEVYVNGTTRNP
+606 FIMEVYMNGTTRHP
-620 KFSKSNRPY
+620 KISKSKRPY

-639 GYNVFLIANNSK
+639 GYNVFLIAHNSK

-661 YTLKDPEKQTVR
+661 YTLKDPEKQTVK

-678 FYQGV
+678 SFQGF
-683 RPASTTTTALAT
+683 RPAYPKSKATATTT
-695 SSDCVCDEE
+695 SDCVCDED
-704 EFLGVGRGKGLVHD
+704 EFINLGKGIGLDVGKD
-718 AGQDQATE
+718 VDQQE

-780 GNGGSGG
+780 GSGVVGVGGTTTGNGSGM
-787 GGTGGGGVAVAG
+787 GGV
-799 TGGPAGTTAN
+799 GGVGGMGGTTAN

-820 NNGSLGIGGTLA
+820 NNGSLVIGTLG

-846 RDTCHVTSSLDSI
+846 RETCHVTSSLDSI
-859 DKNPDIIPQDGHDV
+859 DKNPDIIPQGGLDGHDL
-873 DDEWTTT
+873 DDEWTT
-880 KGHNRAYATAALA
+880 KGHGRAYATAAMA
-893 EQNAVITSSTYDHL
+893 EQNAVITSGTYDHL

-913 VDKKTGGL
+913 VDKKTG
-921 PPGSGHGHG
+921 PPPAHG

-945 AYASQQQ
+945 AYANQQQ
-952 QQQQQ
+952 QLQQQ
-957 HPHTH
+957 P
-962 PHQHPHQ
+962 
-969 HQLQAGQQQ
+969 
-978 QQQQKTELSY
+978 QQKTELSY
-988 SDLTAPMV
+988 SDLTAPL
-996 GVGGSAVGV
+996 VGGPVSV
-1005 QRLAPYCS
+1005 QRMAPYCS

-1021 GQAELKR
+1021 QTELKR

-1036 VNVMMDDE
+1036 
-1044 ILADLQAATAAGGS
+1044 
-1058 YVAGAVVDNVG
+1058 
-1069 GRGASPSLYLQG
+1069 
-1081 HATRIDLA
+1081 IDLA
-1089 HHPMPMYSTSPMFA
+1089 HHPMPMYSTSPMFG
-1103 TNGGTITGVTMSHPS
+1103 TNSTITGVTMSHPS

-1126 PPPPIFTHSVMTAT
+1126 PPPPIFTHSMVTT
-1140 GEGGLLQPVTCMG
+1140 GDGLLQPVTCMG
-1153 LVAAT
+1153 LVAT
-1158 SSAAAAAA
+1158 SSAA
-1166 SGQHQQ
+1166 SVPGSVPLPPQQQQHQQ
-1172 QQQHHHQTTANG
+1172 QQQQLTAANG
-1184 GNGSIVGV
+1184 GNGSIVGM
-1192 NVGMSLY
+1192 GMSLY

-1207 LLKTVPEEMHH
+1207 LLKTVPEEVHH

-1230 RNHGTGTRF
+1230 RNLGSGTRF